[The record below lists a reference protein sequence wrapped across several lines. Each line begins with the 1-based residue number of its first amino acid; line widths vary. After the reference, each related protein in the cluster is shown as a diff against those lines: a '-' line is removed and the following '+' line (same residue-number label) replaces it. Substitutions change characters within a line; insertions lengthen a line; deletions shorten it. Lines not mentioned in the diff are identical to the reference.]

1 MAMNRN
7 MTMAEKE
14 VRDYAQR
21 QMERA
26 EQRENIVFTE
36 KQKEQVLEYAAM
48 TGDDYNI
55 SKMVRDLADAVRSS
69 DEEKVDEI
77 LGDAREEIDGFPDRS
92 VGMAELK
99 GYGYTTDDMFPLRQE
114 MALELHRVGEKV
126 YCLQSEGTHGDYA
139 SREMILEHEGL
150 YGIEKEAWQRMQEQ
164 EDEIDFEEAGLYQP
178 PMIDLDRNEALRM
191 FDAGETVYL
200 ITTYPRPI
208 AVRKRMEIE
217 RGPERYQMEREDV
230 ERIRTLE
237 KRMQEYPQITSLKEA
252 KLLLGTENRY
262 GIYQII
268 DGSPGRKYEF
278 MDLNFIERHGYQVKK
293 EDYELIYSDEM
304 HYGDTLDSLYEKFNI
319 AHPEDYTGHSLSV
332 SDIVVLNENGNVKA
346 YFVDSISFRELPDF
360 LQLEPELNPEEVAYR
375 IGDQYFA
382 IQVATEGYDYS
393 FYDKEYKLMDGG
405 ILENP
410 DISMRQA
417 IQDILEDEG
426 LEQLERIPLDY
437 DELQEKAEEVEA
449 EILQEVRN
457 QRKRVPVISDYIKA
471 EAGLNGMSRSEIEET
486 IWAIAQ
492 AEIIENDLDARIQ
505 AVRVYGS
512 RTRDGL
518 YKEDSDVDVVIAYEG
533 TVREDDLFSVLNE
546 AEYKVGNMRVD
557 MNPIRPDKTGTLEDF
572 LEKSERYLDEKT
584 EQMKALGEYKPL
596 AKVEELEEANYNM
609 IDNVLNNMPPKK
621 EPYLEYYAAECDE
634 YHSLGKIYKS
644 TNLDEILAKYREI
657 IDDPTLSYYGNGMGI
672 IYRDPNDT
680 FYDEAE
686 VSLVSRKSIRGDS
699 LDDVAFLAALPM
711 VHEALEKIV
720 EAFPDFRYYPPKEL
734 NVHYY
739 PEKMTAD
746 ELAAALD
753 QLAEDF
759 DPYDYHDNFSPEEDM
774 VETVALELRC
784 GHAHRYIPF
793 LKDII
798 DEECEESPRAE
809 ELLEKLKAY
818 QPEIPETAVPVVR
831 INFCEDKEMDISGYQ
846 KLGNLDE
853 ITAKMDEEL
862 TSQAD
867 LKTGMP
873 EKTVQMYFTIYYPDR
888 DQMQELKGKINI
900 GDGNG
905 GIVSQLKNQNEMK
918 LHDESWL
925 NYQKGKGEESFQAY
939 MADLTDMQEHV
950 LPYLQSFCSLE
961 EKAPERVEGSIQ
973 LSVDG
978 EKKLAER
985 AVSEKGS
992 LKQSSLIESKKTM
1005 EKKEKKSIH
1014 EQLKINKEVIAK
1026 QLGKDNKEKGVE
1038 IAKE

>member
-1 MAMNRN
+1 MAMNRI

-14 VRDYAQR
+14 IRDYAQR

-48 TGDDYNI
+48 TGDDYAI
-55 SKMVRDLADAVRSS
+55 RKMVRNLADAVRSS

-77 LGDAREEIDGFPDRS
+77 LWDARAIIDAFPDRS

-99 GYGYTTDDMFPLRQE
+99 GYGYTADDMLPLRQE

-126 YCLQSEGTHGDYA
+126 YCLQSDGSHGDYA
-139 SREMILEHEGL
+139 IREMILEHEGL
-150 YGIEKEAWQRMQEQ
+150 YGIEKDAWQRMQEQ
-164 EDEIDFEEAGLYQP
+164 EDEIDFEEVGLYQP
-178 PMIDLDRNEALRM
+178 LMIDLDRDEALRM
-191 FDAGETVYL
+191 FNAGETVFL

-208 AVRKRMEIE
+208 AVRERMEIE
-217 RGPERYQMEREDV
+217 RGPEHYQMEREDV

-237 KRMQEYPQITSLKEA
+237 KRMQEYPQIKSLKEA

-262 GIYQII
+262 GIYQIT
-268 DGSPGRKYEF
+268 DDSPGREYEF

-293 EDYELIYSDEM
+293 EDYELIYSDKM
-304 HYGDTLDSLYEKFNI
+304 FYGDTLDSLYEKFNI
-319 AHPEDYTGHSLSV
+319 AHPADYTGHSLSV

-360 LQLEPELNPEEVAYR
+360 LQLEPELNQEELAYR

-393 FYDKEYKLMDGG
+393 FYDTEYKLMDGG
-405 ILENP
+405 LLDNP
-410 DISMRQA
+410 DISMREA
-417 IQDILEDEG
+417 VQDILEDEG
-426 LEQLERIPLDY
+426 LVQLERIPMEY
-437 DELQEKAEEVEA
+437 DELLEKVENVEA
-449 EILQEVRN
+449 EILQEARS
-457 QRKRVPVISDYIKA
+457 QRKRVPVISDHTET
-471 EAGLNGMSRSEIEET
+471 EAGLNGTSRSEIEET
-486 IWAIAQ
+486 VWAIAQ

-518 YKEDSDVDVVIAYEG
+518 YNEDSDLDVVIAYEG

-546 AEYKVGNMRVD
+546 AGYKVGNMKVD

-584 EQMKALGEYKPL
+584 EQMKAKGEYKPL

-609 IDNVLNNMPPKK
+609 IDNVLNNMPLKK

-644 TNLDEILAKYREI
+644 TNLDEIVAKYREI

-686 VSLVSRKSIRGDS
+686 VSLVSRKTIRGDN
-699 LDDVAFLAALPM
+699 LDDVAFLAALPL

-759 DPYDYHDNFSPEEDM
+759 DFYNYHDNFSPEEDM

-784 GHAHRYIPF
+784 GYAHKYIPF
-793 LKDII
+793 LKDIV
-798 DEECEESPRAE
+798 DEECGESSRAE

-831 INFCEDKEMDISGYQ
+831 INFCEDKEMNISGYQ
-846 KLGNLDE
+846 NLGSLDE
-853 ITAKMDEEL
+853 ITAKMDEDL
-862 TSQAD
+862 SSKAD
-867 LKTGMP
+867 PKTGMP
-873 EKTVQMYFTIYYPDR
+873 EKTVQMYFTIYYPDHN
-888 DQMQELKGKINI
+888 QMQELKGKINI

-925 NYQKGKGEESFQAY
+925 NYQKAKGEESFQAY

-961 EKAPERVEGSIQ
+961 EKTLEKVEGAVKA
-973 LSVDG
+973 SVTG
-978 EKKLAER
+978 EKKSPER
-985 AVSEKGS
+985 AMSDKGALKQGS
-992 LKQSSLIESKKTM
+992 LLENKKTM
-1005 EKKEKKSIH
+1005 KKKKSIH
-1014 EQLKINKEVIAK
+1014 ERLKINKEIIAK
-1026 QLGKDNKEKGVE
+1026 QQGKDSKAKGVE
-1038 IAKE
+1038 LA

>member
-14 VRDYAQR
+14 IRDYAQR

-36 KQKEQVLEYAAM
+36 KLKEQVLEYAAM
-48 TGDDYNI
+48 VGDDYEI
-55 SKMVRDLADAVRSS
+55 RKMVRDLADAVRSS
-69 DEEKVDEI
+69 DEEKVNEI
-77 LGDAREEIDGFPDRS
+77 LWDAREKIDGFPDRS

-99 GYGYTTDDMFPLRQE
+99 GYGYIADDMFPLRQE

-126 YCLQSEGTHGDYA
+126 YCLQSDGSHGDYA
-139 SREMILEHEGL
+139 SREMIVEHEGL

-178 PMIDLDRNEALRM
+178 PMTDLDRDEALRM
-191 FDAGETVYL
+191 FDAGETVFL
-200 ITTYPRPI
+200 VTTYPRPI
-208 AVRKRMEIE
+208 AVRERMEIE
-217 RGPERYQMEREDV
+217 RGPEHYQMERADV

-237 KRMQEYPQITSLKEA
+237 KRMQEYPQIKSLKEA
-252 KLLLGTENRY
+252 NLLLGTENRY

-268 DGSPGRKYEF
+268 DGSPGREYEF

-293 EDYELIYSDEM
+293 EDYELIYSDKM
-304 HYGDTLDSLYEKFNI
+304 LYGDTLDSLYEKFNI

-332 SDIVVLNENGNVKA
+332 SDIVVLNENGKVKA

-360 LQLEPELNPEEVAYR
+360 LQLEPELNQEELAYR
-375 IGDQYFA
+375 IGDQYFV

-405 ILENP
+405 ILDNQ
-410 DISMRQA
+410 DISMREA
-417 IQDILEDEG
+417 VQDILEDEG
-426 LEQLERIPLDY
+426 LDQLERIPVDY

-449 EILQEVRN
+449 EILQEARS
-457 QRKRVPVISDYIKA
+457 QRKRVSVISEHTEA

-486 IWAIAQ
+486 VWAIAQ
-492 AEIIENDLDARIQ
+492 SEIIENDLDARIQ

-533 TVREDDLFSVLNE
+533 TVREDDLFSALNE
-546 AEYKVGNMRVD
+546 AGYMLGNMRVD

-572 LEKSERYLDEKT
+572 LERSERYLDEKT
-584 EQMKALGEYKPL
+584 EQMKARGEYKPL

-609 IDNVLNNMPPKK
+609 IDNVLNNMTPKK

-634 YHSLGKIYKS
+634 YHSLGNIYKS

-686 VSLVSRKSIRGDS
+686 VSLVNRKTIRGDS

-734 NVHYY
+734 DIHYY
-739 PEKMTAD
+739 PEKMNAD

-759 DPYDYHDNFSPEEDM
+759 DHYDYHDNFSPEEDM

-798 DEECEESPRAE
+798 DEECEESSRAE

-818 QPEIPETAVPVVR
+818 QPEIPETVVPVVR

-846 KLGNLDE
+846 KLGSLDE
-853 ITAKMDEEL
+853 ITAKMD
-862 TSQAD
+862 TD
-867 LKTGMP
+867 LASKVDPSTGMP

-888 DQMQELKGKINI
+888 DQMKELKGKINI

-939 MADLTDMQEHV
+939 IADITDMQEHV

-961 EKAPERVEGSIQ
+961 EKAPEKVEGAVQ

-985 AVSEKGS
+985 TVSDKGA
-992 LKQSSLIESKKTM
+992 LKQGSLIESKKTM

-1014 EQLKINKEVIAK
+1014 ERLKINKEIIAK
-1026 QLGKDNKEKGVE
+1026 QQGKDSKEKGVE
-1038 IAKE
+1038 LA

>member
-14 VRDYAQR
+14 VRDYAKR

-26 EQRENIVFTE
+26 EQRESILFTE
-36 KQKEQVLEYAAM
+36 EQKEQVLEYAAM
-48 TGDDYNI
+48 TGDDYDI
-55 SKMVRDLADAVRSS
+55 RKMVRDLATALRFS

-77 LGDAREEIDGFPDRS
+77 LRDAREEIDGFPDRS
-92 VGMAELK
+92 VGIAELK
-99 GYGYTTDDMFPLRQE
+99 GYGYTADDMFPLRQE

-126 YCLQSEGTHGDYA
+126 YCLQSDGSHGDYA

-150 YGIEKEAWQRMQEQ
+150 YGIEKDAWQRMQEQ

-178 PMIDLDRNEALRM
+178 PMTDLDRDEALGM
-191 FDAGETVYL
+191 FDAGETVFL
-200 ITTYPRPI
+200 VTTYQRPI
-208 AVRKRMEIE
+208 AVRERMEIE
-217 RGPERYQMEREDV
+217 RGPEHYQMEREDV

-237 KRMQEYPQITSLKEA
+237 KRMQDYPQIKSLKEA

-268 DGSPGRKYEF
+268 DDSPGREYEF

-304 HYGDTLDSLYEKFNI
+304 RYGDTLDSLYEKFNI

-332 SDIVVLNENGNVKA
+332 SDIVVLNENGKVKA

-360 LQLEPELNPEEVAYR
+360 LQLEPELNQEELAYR

-382 IQVATEGYDYS
+382 IQIVTEGYDYS

-405 ILENP
+405 ILDDPN
-410 DISMRQA
+410 ISMGQA
-417 IQDILEDEG
+417 VQDILVDEG
-426 LEQLERIPLDY
+426 LDQLERIPVDY
-437 DELQEKAEEVEA
+437 DELQEKVEEVEA
-449 EILQEVRN
+449 EILQEARS
-457 QRKRVPVISDYIKA
+457 QGKRVPVISDHTEA

-486 IWAIAQ
+486 VWAIAQ
-492 AEIIENDLDARIQ
+492 AEIIENNLDARIQ

-512 RTRDGL
+512 RIRDGL

-533 TVREDDLFSVLNE
+533 TVREDDLCSALNE
-546 AEYKVGNMRVD
+546 AGYKVGNMRVD
-557 MNPIRPDKTGTLEDF
+557 MNPIRPDKTGSLEDF

-584 EQMKALGEYKPL
+584 EQMKARGEYKPL

-686 VSLVSRKSIRGDS
+686 VSLVNRKTIRGDS

-711 VHEALEKIV
+711 VHEALEKII

-734 NVHYY
+734 DVHYY
-739 PEKMTAD
+739 PEKMNAD

-759 DPYDYHDNFSPEEDM
+759 DHYDYHDNFSPEEDM

-784 GHAHRYIPF
+784 GYAHRYIPF

-846 KLGNLDE
+846 KLGSLDE
-853 ITAKMDEEL
+853 ITAKMDSEL
-862 TSQAD
+862 ASQAD
-867 LKTGMP
+867 PKTGMP
-873 EKTVQMYFTIYYPDR
+873 EKTVQMYFTIYYPDH

-961 EKAPERVEGSIQ
+961 EKAPERVEGAVQ

-978 EKKLAER
+978 EKKFAER
-985 AVSEKGS
+985 AVSDKGALKQGS
-992 LKQSSLIESKKTM
+992 LVEGKKTM

-1014 EQLKINKEVIAK
+1014 ERLKINKEIIAK
-1026 QLGKDNKEKGVE
+1026 QQGKDSKEKGVE
-1038 IAKE
+1038 LG

>member
-1 MAMNRN
+1 MAMNRI

-14 VRDYAQR
+14 IRDYAQR

-48 TGDDYNI
+48 TGDDYAI
-55 SKMVRDLADAVRSS
+55 RKMVRNLADAVRSS

-77 LGDAREEIDGFPDRS
+77 LWDARAIIDAFPDRS

-99 GYGYTTDDMFPLRQE
+99 GYGYTADDMLPLRQE

-126 YCLQSEGTHGDYA
+126 YCLQSDGSHGDYA
-139 SREMILEHEGL
+139 IREMILEHEGL
-150 YGIEKEAWQRMQEQ
+150 YGIEKDAWQRMQEQ
-164 EDEIDFEEAGLYQP
+164 EDEIDFEEVGLYQP
-178 PMIDLDRNEALRM
+178 LMIDLDRDEALRM
-191 FDAGETVYL
+191 FNAGETVFL

-208 AVRKRMEIE
+208 AVRERMEIE
-217 RGPERYQMEREDV
+217 RGPEHYQMEREDV

-237 KRMQEYPQITSLKEA
+237 KRMQEYPQIKSLKEA

-262 GIYQII
+262 GIYQIT
-268 DGSPGRKYEF
+268 DDSPGREYEF

-293 EDYELIYSDEM
+293 EDYELIYSDKM
-304 HYGDTLDSLYEKFNI
+304 FYGDTLDSLYEKFNI
-319 AHPEDYTGHSLSV
+319 AHPADYTGHSLSV

-360 LQLEPELNPEEVAYR
+360 LQLEPELNQEELAYR

-393 FYDKEYKLMDGG
+393 FYDTEYKLMDGG
-405 ILENP
+405 LLDNP
-410 DISMRQA
+410 DISMREA
-417 IQDILEDEG
+417 VQDILEDEG
-426 LEQLERIPLDY
+426 LVQLERIPMEY
-437 DELQEKAEEVEA
+437 DELLEKVEKVEA
-449 EILQEVRN
+449 EILQEARS
-457 QRKRVPVISDYIKA
+457 QRKRVPVISDHTET
-471 EAGLNGMSRSEIEET
+471 EAGLNGTSRSEIEET
-486 IWAIAQ
+486 VWAIAQ

-518 YKEDSDVDVVIAYEG
+518 YNEDSDLDVVIAYEG

-546 AEYKVGNMRVD
+546 AGYKVGNMKVD

-584 EQMKALGEYKPL
+584 EQMKAKGEYKPL

-609 IDNVLNNMPPKK
+609 IDNVLNNMPLKK

-644 TNLDEILAKYREI
+644 TNLDEIVAKYREI

-686 VSLVSRKSIRGDS
+686 VSLVSRKTIRGDN
-699 LDDVAFLAALPM
+699 LDDVAFLAALPL

-739 PEKMTAD
+739 PEKMNAD

-759 DPYDYHDNFSPEEDM
+759 DHYDYHDNFSPEEDM

-784 GHAHRYIPF
+784 GYAHRYIPF

-809 ELLEKLKAY
+809 ELLEKLKDY
-818 QPEIPETAVPVVR
+818 QPEIPETTVPVVR

-846 KLGNLDE
+846 RLGSLDE
-853 ITAKMDEEL
+853 ITAKMDAEL
-862 TSQAD
+862 ASKANP
-867 LKTGMP
+867 KTGIP
-873 EKTVQMYFTIYYPDR
+873 EKTVQMYFTIYYPDHN
-888 DQMQELKGKINI
+888 QMQELKGKINI

-925 NYQKGKGEESFQAY
+925 NYQKAKSEESFQAY
-939 MADLTDMQEHV
+939 MADLTNMQEHV
-950 LPYLQSFCSLE
+950 LPYLQSFCRLE
-961 EKAPERVEGSIQ
+961 EKAPEKVEGAVQS
-973 LSVDG
+973 SVDG

-985 AVSEKGS
+985 AVSDKGA
-992 LKQSSLIESKKTM
+992 LKQGSLIESKKTM

-1014 EQLKINKEVIAK
+1014 ERLKINKEIIAK
-1026 QLGKDNKEKGVE
+1026 QQGKDSKEKGVE
-1038 IAKE
+1038 LA

>member
-14 VRDYAQR
+14 VRDYAQK

-26 EQRENIVFTE
+26 EQRENILFTE
-36 KQKEQVLEYAAM
+36 EQKEQVLEYAAM
-48 TGDDYNI
+48 TGDDYDI
-55 SKMVRDLADAVRSS
+55 RKMIRDLADAVRSS

-77 LGDAREEIDGFPDRS
+77 LRDAREEIDEFPDRS

-99 GYGYTTDDMFPLRQE
+99 GYGYTADDMFPLRQE

-126 YCLQSEGTHGDYA
+126 YCLQSDGSHGDYA

-150 YGIEKEAWQRMQEQ
+150 YGIEKDAWQRMQEQ

-178 PMIDLDRNEALRM
+178 PMTDLDRDEALRM
-191 FDAGETVYL
+191 FDAGETVFL
-200 ITTYPRPI
+200 VTTYPRPI
-208 AVRKRMEIE
+208 AVRERMEIE
-217 RGPERYQMEREDV
+217 RGPEHYQMEREDV

-268 DGSPGRKYEF
+268 DGREYEF

-319 AHPEDYTGHSLSV
+319 SHPADYTGHSLSV

-360 LQLEPELNPEEVAYR
+360 LQLEPELNREEVAYR
-375 IGDQYFA
+375 IGDQYFS

-405 ILENP
+405 ILDDP

-417 IQDILEDEG
+417 IQDTLEDEG
-426 LEQLERIPLDY
+426 LEQLERIPVDY

-449 EILQEVRN
+449 EILLEARGQRN
-457 QRKRVPVISDYIKA
+457 RVPVISDHTEA

-486 IWAIAQ
+486 VWVIAQ
-492 AEIIENDLDARIQ
+492 SEIIENDLDVRIQ

-512 RTRDGL
+512 RTRDGI
-518 YKEDSDVDVVIAYEG
+518 YNVDSDVDVVIAYEG
-533 TVREDDLFSVLNE
+533 TVHEDDLFSVLNE
-546 AEYKVGNMRVD
+546 AGYKVGNMKVD
-557 MNPIRPDKTGTLEDF
+557 MNPIRPDKTGTLEEF
-572 LEKSERYLDEKT
+572 LKKSERYLDEKT
-584 EQMKALGEYKPL
+584 EQMKISGEYKPL

-644 TNLDEILAKYREI
+644 SNLDEILAKYREI

-686 VSLVSRKSIRGDS
+686 VSLVSRKSIRGDN

-734 NVHYY
+734 DVHYY
-739 PEKMTAD
+739 PEKMNAD

-753 QLAEDF
+753 KLAEDF
-759 DPYDYHDNFSPEEDM
+759 DHYDYHDNFSPEEDM

-784 GHAHRYIPF
+784 GYAHRYIPF

-846 KLGNLDE
+846 KLGSVDE
-853 ITAKMDEEL
+853 ITAKMDAEL
-862 TSQAD
+862 ASQAD
-867 LKTGMP
+867 PKTGMP
-873 EKTVQMYFTIYYPDR
+873 EKTVQMYFTIYYPDHN
-888 DQMQELKGKINI
+888 QMQELKGKINI

-925 NYQKGKGEESFQAY
+925 NYQKAKGEESFQAY

-961 EKAPERVEGSIQ
+961 EKAPERVEAAVQ
-973 LSVDG
+973 LSVAG
-978 EKKLAER
+978 EKKLPER
-985 AVSEKGS
+985 AVSDKGALKQGS
-992 LKQSSLIESKKTM
+992 LLVGDNATD
-1005 EKKEKKSIH
+1005 KKEKKSIH
-1014 EQLKINKEVIAK
+1014 ERLKINKEIIAK
-1026 QLGKDNKEKGVE
+1026 QQGKDSKEKGVE
-1038 IAKE
+1038 LA

>member
-26 EQRENIVFTE
+26 EQWENILFTE
-36 KQKEQVLEYAAM
+36 EQKEQVLEYAAM
-48 TGDDYNI
+48 TGDDYDI
-55 SKMVRDLADAVRSS
+55 RKMIRDLADAVRSS
-69 DEEKVDEI
+69 DEEKVKEI
-77 LGDAREEIDGFPDRS
+77 LRDAREEIDEFPDRS
-92 VGMAELK
+92 VGMTELK
-99 GYGYTTDDMFPLRQE
+99 RYGYTADDMFPLRQE

-126 YCLQSEGTHGDYA
+126 YCLQSDGSHGDYA

-150 YGIEKEAWQRMQEQ
+150 YGIEKEAWQRMQER

-178 PMIDLDRNEALRM
+178 PMTDLDRDEALRM
-191 FDAGETVYL
+191 FDAGETVFL
-200 ITTYPRPI
+200 VTTYQRPI
-208 AVRKRMEIE
+208 AVRERMEIE
-217 RGPERYQMEREDV
+217 RGPEHYQMEREEV

-237 KRMQEYPQITSLKEA
+237 KRMQEYPQIKSLKEA

-262 GIYQII
+262 GIYQIVE
-268 DGSPGRKYEF
+268 GSPGREYEF
-278 MDLNFIERHGYQVKK
+278 MDLNFIERHGYQVRK

-304 HYGDTLDSLYEKFNI
+304 HYGNTLDSLYEKFNI
-319 AHPEDYTGHSLSV
+319 AHPADYTGHSLSV
-332 SDIVVLNENGNVKA
+332 SDIVVLNENGKVKA

-360 LQLEPELNPEEVAYR
+360 LQLEPELNQEEVAYR
-375 IGDQYFA
+375 IGDQYFS

-405 ILENP
+405 ILDDP

-417 IQDILEDEG
+417 IQNILEDEG
-426 LEQLERIPLDY
+426 LEQLERIPVDY
-437 DELQEKAEEVEA
+437 DELQEKAEEVET
-449 EILQEVRN
+449 EILQEARS
-457 QRKRVPVISDYIKA
+457 QRKRVPVISDHTEA

-486 IWAIAQ
+486 VWAIAQ

-518 YKEDSDVDVVIAYEG
+518 YHEDSDVDVVIAYEG

-546 AEYKVGNMRVD
+546 AGYKVGNMRVD

-584 EQMKALGEYKPL
+584 EQMKAKGEYKPL

-609 IDNVLNNMPPKK
+609 IDNVLNNMPSKK

-634 YHSLGKIYKS
+634 YHSLGNIYKS
-644 TNLDEILAKYREI
+644 TNL
-657 IDDPTLSYYGNGMGI
+657 
-672 IYRDPNDT
+672 DPNDT

-686 VSLVSRKSIRGDS
+686 VSLVNRKTIRGDS

-739 PEKMTAD
+739 PEKMNAD

-759 DPYDYHDNFSPEEDM
+759 DHYDYHDNFSPEEDM

-784 GHAHRYIPF
+784 GYAHRYIPF

-818 QPEIPETAVPVVR
+818 QPEIPETVVPVVR
-831 INFCEDKEMDISGYQ
+831 IYFCEDKEMDISGYQ
-846 KLGNLDE
+846 KLESLNE
-853 ITAKMDEEL
+853 ITAKMDAEL
-862 TSQAD
+862 ASQVD
-867 LKTGMP
+867 PKTGMP

-905 GIVSQLKNQNEMK
+905 GIVSQLVNQNEMK

-925 NYQKGKGEESFQAY
+925 NYQRGKGEESFQAY

-961 EKAPERVEGSIQ
+961 EKTPERVEGAVQ

-978 EKKLAER
+978 EKKFAER
-985 AVSEKGS
+985 AVSDKGA
-992 LKQSSLIESKKTM
+992 LKQGSLIESKKTM

-1014 EQLKINKEVIAK
+1014 ERLKINKEIIAK
-1026 QLGKDNKEKGVE
+1026 KQGKDSKEKGVE
-1038 IAKE
+1038 LV

>member
-1 MAMNRN
+1 MAMNRI

-14 VRDYAQR
+14 IRDYAQR

-26 EQRENIVFTE
+26 EQRENIVLTE
-36 KQKEQVLEYAAM
+36 EQKEQILEYAAM
-48 TGDDYNI
+48 TGDDYHI
-55 SKMVRDLADAVRSS
+55 RKIVRDLADAVRSS
-69 DEEKVDEI
+69 DLEKVDEI
-77 LGDAREEIDGFPDRS
+77 LGDAKEEIDGFPDHS

-99 GYGYTTDDMFPLRQE
+99 GYGYTADDMFPLHQE

-126 YCLQSEGTHGDYA
+126 YCLQSDGSHGDYA

-164 EDEIDFEEAGLYQP
+164 EDEIDFKEAGLYQL
-178 PMIDLDRNEALRM
+178 PMTDLDRDEALRM

-208 AVRKRMEIE
+208 AVRERMEIE
-217 RGPERYQMEREDV
+217 RGPEHYQMEREDV

-237 KRMQEYPQITSLKEA
+237 KRMQEYPQIKSLKEA
-252 KLLLGTENRY
+252 NLLLGTENRY
-262 GIYQII
+262 GIYQIT
-268 DGSPGRKYEF
+268 DGSPGREYEF

-293 EDYELIYSDEM
+293 EDYELIYSDKM
-304 HYGDTLDSLYEKFNI
+304 LYGDTLDSLYEKFNI
-319 AHPEDYTGHSLSV
+319 AHPADYTGHSLSV

-360 LQLEPELNPEEVAYR
+360 LQLEPELNQKEVAYR
-375 IGDQYFA
+375 IGEQYFA

-410 DISMRQA
+410 DISIGEA

-426 LEQLERIPLDY
+426 LDQLERIPVDY
-437 DELQEKAEEVEA
+437 DELQEKAEEIEA
-449 EILQEVRN
+449 EILQEARS
-457 QRKRVPVISDYIKA
+457 QRKRVLVISDHTEA
-471 EAGLNGMSRSEIEET
+471 EAGLNGMCRSEIEET
-486 IWAIAQ
+486 VWAIAQ

-518 YKEDSDVDVVIAYEG
+518 YHEDSDLDVVIAYEG

-546 AEYKVGNMRVD
+546 AGYKVGNMKVD

-584 EQMKALGEYKPL
+584 EQMKARGEYKPL

-644 TNLDEILAKYREI
+644 TNLDEIVAKYREI

-686 VSLVSRKSIRGDS
+686 VSLVSRKSIRGAN
-699 LDDVAFLAALPM
+699 LDDVVFLAALPM

-720 EAFPDFRYYPPKEL
+720 EAFPNFRYYPPKEL

-759 DPYDYHDNFSPEEDM
+759 DFYDYHDNFSPEEDM

-784 GHAHRYIPF
+784 GYAHKYIPF
-793 LKDII
+793 LKDIV
-798 DEECEESPRAE
+798 DEECGESSRAE

-818 QPEIPETAVPVVR
+818 QLEIPETVVPVVR
-831 INFCEDKEMDISGYQ
+831 INFCEDKEMNISGFQ
-846 KLGNLDE
+846 KLGSLDE
-853 ITAKMDEEL
+853 STAKMDEEL
-862 TSQAD
+862 SSKAD
-867 LKTGMP
+867 PKTGMP
-873 EKTVQMYFTIYYPDR
+873 EKTVQMYFTIYYPDHN
-888 DQMQELKGKINI
+888 QMQELKGKINI

-961 EKAPERVEGSIQ
+961 EKAPERSVEPTTASKSEMDAGKTIAA
-973 LSVDG
+973 VKN
-978 EKKLAER
+978 EKSKTVQTER
-985 AVSEKGS
+985 
-992 LKQSSLIESKKTM
+992 
-1005 EKKEKKSIH
+1005 KSIH
-1014 EQLKINKEVIAK
+1014 ERLKINKEIIVK
-1026 QLGKDNKEKGVE
+1026 QKGKDSKEKGVE
-1038 IAKE
+1038 LAKA

>member
-14 VRDYAQR
+14 VRDYAKR

-26 EQRENIVFTE
+26 EQRENILFTE
-36 KQKEQVLEYAAM
+36 EQKEQVLEYAAM
-48 TGDDYNI
+48 TGDDYDI
-55 SKMVRDLADAVRSS
+55 RKMVRDLAAALRSS
-69 DEEKVDEI
+69 DEEKVNEI
-77 LGDAREEIDGFPDRS
+77 LGDAREKIDSFPDRS

-99 GYGYTTDDMFPLRQE
+99 GYGYTADDMFPLRQE

-126 YCLQSEGTHGDYA
+126 YCLQSDGFHGDYA

-150 YGIEKEAWQRMQEQ
+150 YGIEKETWQHMQEQ

-178 PMIDLDRNEALRM
+178 PMTDLDRDEALRM
-191 FDAGETVYL
+191 FDAGETVFL
-200 ITTYPRPI
+200 VTTYPRPI
-208 AVRKRMEIE
+208 AVRERMEIE
-217 RGPERYQMEREDV
+217 RGPEHYQMEREDV

-237 KRMQEYPQITSLKEA
+237 KRMQEYPQIKSLKEA

-268 DGSPGRKYEF
+268 DGSPGREYEF

-304 HYGDTLDSLYEKFNI
+304 RYGDTLDSLYEKFNI
-319 AHPEDYTGHSLSV
+319 AHPADYTGHSLSV
-332 SDIVVLNENGNVKA
+332 SDIVVLNENGNVKV

-360 LQLEPELNPEEVAYR
+360 LQLEPELNQEEVAYR
-375 IGDQYFA
+375 IGNQYFA

-405 ILENP
+405 ILDNP
-410 DISMRQA
+410 DISMREA
-417 IQDILEDEG
+417 VQDILEDEG
-426 LEQLERIPLDY
+426 LEQLERIPVDY
-437 DELQEKAEEVEA
+437 DELLEKAEEVEA
-449 EILQEVRN
+449 EILLEARSQRN
-457 QRKRVPVISDYIKA
+457 RVPVISDYTEA

-486 IWAIAQ
+486 VWVIAQ

-518 YKEDSDVDVVIAYEG
+518 YNEDSDVDVVIAYEG
-533 TVREDDLFSVLNE
+533 MVREDDLFSALNE
-546 AEYKVGNMRVD
+546 AGYKVGNMRVD
-557 MNPIRPDKTGTLEDF
+557 MNPIRPDITGTLEDF
-572 LEKSERYLDEKT
+572 LVKSERYLDEKT
-584 EQMKALGEYKPL
+584 EQMKARGEYKPL

-699 LDDVAFLAALPM
+699 LDDVAFLASLPM

-734 NVHYY
+734 DVHYY
-739 PEKMTAD
+739 PEKMNAD

-759 DPYDYHDNFSPEEDM
+759 DHYDYHDNFSPEEDM

-784 GHAHRYIPF
+784 GYAHRYIPF

-798 DEECEESPRAE
+798 DEECEESPQAE

-846 KLGNLDE
+846 KLGSVDE
-853 ITAKMDEEL
+853 IIAKMDAEL
-862 TSQAD
+862 ASQAD
-867 LKTGMP
+867 PKNGMS

-939 MADLTDMQEHV
+939 MADLMDMQEHV

-961 EKAPERVEGSIQ
+961 EKAPERVEGAVQS
-973 LSVDG
+973 SVDG

-985 AVSEKGS
+985 AVSDKGA
-992 LKQSSLIESKKTM
+992 LKQGSLIESKKTM

-1014 EQLKINKEVIAK
+1014 ERLKINKEIIAK
-1026 QLGKDNKEKGVE
+1026 KQGKDSKEKGVE
-1038 IAKE
+1038 LA

>member
-1 MAMNRN
+1 MAMNRI

-14 VRDYAQR
+14 IRDYAQR

-48 TGDDYNI
+48 TGDDYAI
-55 SKMVRDLADAVRSS
+55 RKMVRNLADAVRSS

-77 LGDAREEIDGFPDRS
+77 LWDARDKIDGFPDRS

-99 GYGYTTDDMFPLRQE
+99 GYGYTADDMLPLRQE

-126 YCLQSEGTHGDYA
+126 FCLQSDGFHGDYA

-164 EDEIDFEEAGLYQP
+164 EDEIDFEKAGLYQP
-178 PMIDLDRNEALRM
+178 PMTDLDRDEALRM
-191 FDAGETVYL
+191 FDAGETVFL
-200 ITTYPRPI
+200 VTTYQRPI
-208 AVRKRMEIE
+208 AVRERMEIE
-217 RGPERYQMEREDV
+217 RGPEHFQMEGEDV

-237 KRMQEYPQITSLKEA
+237 KRMQEYPQIKSLKEA

-268 DGSPGRKYEF
+268 DSSPGREYEF

-304 HYGDTLDSLYEKFNI
+304 RYGDTLDSLYEKFNI
-319 AHPEDYTGHSLSV
+319 DHPADYTGHSLSV
-332 SDIVVLNENGNVKA
+332 SDIVVLNENGKVKA

-360 LQLEPELNPEEVAYR
+360 LQLEPELNQEELAYR
-375 IGDQYFA
+375 IGDQFFA

-405 ILENP
+405 ILDNP
-410 DISMRQA
+410 DISMREA
-417 IQDILEDEG
+417 VQDILEDEG
-426 LEQLERIPLDY
+426 LDQLERIPVDY
-437 DELQEKAEEVEA
+437 DELLEKAEEVEA
-449 EILQEVRN
+449 EILQEARS
-457 QRKRVPVISDYIKA
+457 QRKRGSAISDHTEA

-486 IWAIAQ
+486 VWAIAQ

-546 AEYKVGNMRVD
+546 AGYKVGNMRVD

-584 EQMKALGEYKPL
+584 EQMKARGEYKPL

-686 VSLVSRKSIRGDS
+686 ISLVSRKSIRGDN

-739 PEKMTAD
+739 PDKMIAD

-784 GHAHRYIPF
+784 GYAHRYIPF

-846 KLGNLDE
+846 ELENLDE
-853 ITAKMDEEL
+853 TTAKMDAEL
-862 TSQAD
+862 ASQAD
-867 LKTGMP
+867 PKTGMS

-961 EKAPERVEGSIQ
+961 EKAPERVEGAVQ

-985 AVSEKGS
+985 AVFDKGALKQGS
-992 LKQSSLIESKKTM
+992 LFENEKTM

-1014 EQLKINKEVIAK
+1014 ERLKINKEIIAK
-1026 QLGKDNKEKGVE
+1026 QQGKDSKEKGVE
-1038 IAKE
+1038 LA

>member
-14 VRDYAQR
+14 VRDYAKR

-26 EQRENIVFTE
+26 EQRESILFTE
-36 KQKEQVLEYAAM
+36 EQKEQVLEYAAM
-48 TGDDYNI
+48 TGDDYDI
-55 SKMVRDLADAVRSS
+55 RKMVRDLATALRFS

-77 LGDAREEIDGFPDRS
+77 LRDAREEIDGFPDRS
-92 VGMAELK
+92 VGIAELK
-99 GYGYTTDDMFPLRQE
+99 GYGYTADDMFPLRQE

-126 YCLQSEGTHGDYA
+126 YCLQSDGSHGDYA

-178 PMIDLDRNEALRM
+178 PMTDLDRDEALGM
-191 FDAGETVYL
+191 FDAGETVFL
-200 ITTYPRPI
+200 VTTYQRPI
-208 AVRKRMEIE
+208 AVRERMEIE
-217 RGPERYQMEREDV
+217 RGPEHYQMEREGV

-237 KRMQEYPQITSLKEA
+237 KRMQDYPQIKSLKEA

-268 DGSPGRKYEF
+268 DDSPGREYEF

-304 HYGDTLDSLYEKFNI
+304 RYGDTLDSLYEKFNI

-332 SDIVVLNENGNVKA
+332 SDIVVLNENGKVKA

-360 LQLEPELNPEEVAYR
+360 LQLEPELNQEELAYR

-382 IQVATEGYDYS
+382 IQIVTEGYDYS

-405 ILENP
+405 ILDDPN
-410 DISMRQA
+410 ISMGQA
-417 IQDILEDEG
+417 VQDILVDEG
-426 LEQLERIPLDY
+426 LDQLERIPVDY
-437 DELQEKAEEVEA
+437 DELQEKVEEVEA
-449 EILQEVRN
+449 EILQEARS
-457 QRKRVPVISDYIKA
+457 QGKRVPVISDHTEA

-486 IWAIAQ
+486 VWAIAQ
-492 AEIIENDLDARIQ
+492 AEIIENNLDARIQ

-512 RTRDGL
+512 RIRDGL

-533 TVREDDLFSVLNE
+533 TVREDDLCSALNE
-546 AEYKVGNMRVD
+546 AGYKVGNMRVD
-557 MNPIRPDKTGTLEDF
+557 MNPIRPDKTGSLEDF

-584 EQMKALGEYKPL
+584 EQMKARGEYKPL

-686 VSLVSRKSIRGDS
+686 VSLVNRKTIRGDS

-711 VHEALEKIV
+711 VHEALEKII

-734 NVHYY
+734 DVHYY
-739 PEKMTAD
+739 PEKMNAD

-759 DPYDYHDNFSPEEDM
+759 DHYDYHDNFSPEEDM

-784 GHAHRYIPF
+784 GYAHRYIPF

-846 KLGNLDE
+846 KLGSLDE
-853 ITAKMDEEL
+853 ITAKMDSEL
-862 TSQAD
+862 ASQAD
-867 LKTGMP
+867 PKTGMP
-873 EKTVQMYFTIYYPDR
+873 EKTVQMYFTIYYPDH

-961 EKAPERVEGSIQ
+961 EKAPERVEGAVQ

-978 EKKLAER
+978 EKKFAER
-985 AVSEKGS
+985 AVSDKGALKQGS
-992 LKQSSLIESKKTM
+992 LVEGKKTM

-1014 EQLKINKEVIAK
+1014 ERLKINKEIIAK
-1026 QLGKDNKEKGVE
+1026 QQGKDSKEKGVE
-1038 IAKE
+1038 LG

>member
-1 MAMNRN
+1 
-7 MTMAEKE
+7 
-14 VRDYAQR
+14 
-21 QMERA
+21 
-26 EQRENIVFTE
+26 
-36 KQKEQVLEYAAM
+36 
-48 TGDDYNI
+48 
-55 SKMVRDLADAVRSS
+55 
-69 DEEKVDEI
+69 
-77 LGDAREEIDGFPDRS
+77 
-92 VGMAELK
+92 
-99 GYGYTTDDMFPLRQE
+99 
-114 MALELHRVGEKV
+114 
-126 YCLQSEGTHGDYA
+126 
-139 SREMILEHEGL
+139 
-150 YGIEKEAWQRMQEQ
+150 
-164 EDEIDFEEAGLYQP
+164 
-178 PMIDLDRNEALRM
+178 
-191 FDAGETVYL
+191 
-200 ITTYPRPI
+200 
-208 AVRKRMEIE
+208 
-217 RGPERYQMEREDV
+217 
-230 ERIRTLE
+230 
-237 KRMQEYPQITSLKEA
+237 
-252 KLLLGTENRY
+252 
-262 GIYQII
+262 
-268 DGSPGRKYEF
+268 
-278 MDLNFIERHGYQVKK
+278 
-293 EDYELIYSDEM
+293 
-304 HYGDTLDSLYEKFNI
+304 
-319 AHPEDYTGHSLSV
+319 
-332 SDIVVLNENGNVKA
+332 
-346 YFVDSISFRELPDF
+346 
-360 LQLEPELNPEEVAYR
+360 
-375 IGDQYFA
+375 
-382 IQVATEGYDYS
+382 
-393 FYDKEYKLMDGG
+393 MDGG
-405 ILENP
+405 ILDDP

-417 IQDILEDEG
+417 IQNILEDEG
-426 LEQLERIPLDY
+426 LEQLERIPVDY
-437 DELQEKAEEVEA
+437 DELQEKAEEVET
-449 EILQEVRN
+449 EILQEARS
-457 QRKRVPVISDYIKA
+457 QRKRVPVISDHTEA

-486 IWAIAQ
+486 VWAIAQ

-518 YKEDSDVDVVIAYEG
+518 YHEDSDVDVVIAYEG
-533 TVREDDLFSVLNE
+533 TVREDELFSVLNE
-546 AEYKVGNMRVD
+546 AEYKTGNMKVD
-557 MNPIRPDKTGTLEDF
+557 MKPIRPDEDEGLEQLERIPVDYDELQEKAEEVEKEILQEARSQRNRVPVISDHTEAEAGLNGMSRSEIEENVWAIAQAEIIENDLDAKIQAVRVYGSRTRDGLYHEDSDVDVVIAYEGTVREDELFSVLNEAEYKTGNMKVDMKPIRPDKTGTLEDF

-584 EQMKALGEYKPL
+584 EQMKASGEYKPL

-634 YHSLGKIYKS
+634 YHSLGKLYKS
-644 TNLDEILAKYREI
+644 TNLDEILEKYREI

-686 VSLVSRKSIRGDS
+686 VSLISRKSIRGDN

-720 EAFPDFRYYPPKEL
+720 EAFPDFRYYPPKKL
-734 NVHYY
+734 DVHYY

-746 ELAAALD
+746 ELAEALD

-784 GHAHRYIPF
+784 GYAHRYIPF

-818 QPEIPETAVPVVR
+818 QPEIPDTAVPIVR

-853 ITAKMDEEL
+853 TTAKMDAEL
-862 TSQAD
+862 ASNAD
-867 LKTGMP
+867 PKTGMP

-950 LPYLQSFCSLE
+950 LPYLQSFCSME
-961 EKAPERVEGSIQ
+961 ERAPEASDQSVNISKSEMESGKITMSGQNKRTKTVETG
-973 LSVDG
+973 
-978 EKKLAER
+978 
-985 AVSEKGS
+985 
-992 LKQSSLIESKKTM
+992 
-1005 EKKEKKSIH
+1005 KKSIH
-1014 EQLKINKEVIAK
+1014 ERLQINKEIISK
-1026 QLGKDNKEKGVE
+1026 QQGKISKEKGVE
-1038 IAKE
+1038 LMKE

>member
-14 VRDYAQR
+14 VRDYAKR

-26 EQRENIVFTE
+26 ERRENIFFTE
-36 KQKEQVLEYAAM
+36 EQKEQILEYAVM
-48 TGDDYNI
+48 TGDDYDI
-55 SKMVRDLADAVRSS
+55 RKMVRDLADAVRST
-69 DEEKVDEI
+69 DEEKMNEI
-77 LGDAREEIDGFPDRS
+77 LWDAREIIDAFPDRS

-99 GYGYTTDDMFPLRQE
+99 GYGYTADDMFPLRQE

-126 YCLQSEGTHGDYA
+126 YCLQSDGSHGDYA
-139 SREMILEHEGL
+139 SREMIQEHEGL

-178 PMIDLDRNEALRM
+178 PMTDLDRDEALRM
-191 FDAGETVYL
+191 FDAGETVFL
-200 ITTYPRPI
+200 VTTYPRPI
-208 AVRKRMEIE
+208 AVRERMEIE
-217 RGPERYQMEREDV
+217 RGSEHYQMEREDV

-237 KRMQEYPQITSLKEA
+237 KRMQEYPQIRSLKEA

-268 DGSPGRKYEF
+268 DSSPGREYEF
-278 MDLNFIERHGYQVKK
+278 MNLNFIERHGYQLRK
-293 EDYELIYSDEM
+293 EDYELIYSNEM

-319 AHPEDYTGHSLSV
+319 AHPADYTGHSLSV

-360 LQLEPELNPEEVAYR
+360 LQLEPELNREEVAYR
-375 IGDQYFA
+375 IEDQYFA

-405 ILENP
+405 ILDNP
-410 DISMRQA
+410 DISMREAVQEV
-417 IQDILEDEG
+417 LEDEG
-426 LEQLERIPLDY
+426 LDQLERIPVDY
-437 DELQEKAEEVEA
+437 DELLEKAEEVEA
-449 EILQEVRN
+449 EILLEARSQRN
-457 QRKRVPVISDYIKA
+457 RVPVISDHTES

-486 IWAIAQ
+486 VWAIAQ
-492 AEIIENDLDARIQ
+492 TEITENDLDARIQ
-505 AVRVYGS
+505 VVRVYGS

-518 YKEDSDVDVVIAYEG
+518 YKQDSDVDVVIAYEG
-533 TVREDDLFSVLNE
+533 TVREDDLFSALNE
-546 AEYKVGNMRVD
+546 AGYKVGNMRVD

-584 EQMKALGEYKPL
+584 EQMKARGEYKPL

-634 YHSLGKIYKS
+634 YHSLGNIYKS

-734 NVHYY
+734 DVHYY
-739 PEKMTAD
+739 PEKMNAD
-746 ELAAALD
+746 ELAVALD

-759 DPYDYHDNFSPEEDM
+759 DHYDYHDNFSPEEDM

-784 GHAHRYIPF
+784 GYAHRYIPF

-831 INFCEDKEMDISGYQ
+831 INFCEDKEMNISGYQ
-846 KLGNLDE
+846 KLGTLDE
-853 ITAKMDEEL
+853 TTAQMDKEL
-862 TSQAD
+862 ASKAD
-867 LKTGMP
+867 PKTGMP

-961 EKAPERVEGSIQ
+961 EKAPERVEGAVQ

-985 AVSEKGS
+985 AVSDKGA
-992 LKQSSLIESKKTM
+992 LKQGSFLENKTTMKK
-1005 EKKEKKSIH
+1005 KKSIH
-1014 EQLKINKEVIAK
+1014 ERLKINKEIIAK
-1026 QLGKDNKEKGVE
+1026 QQGKNSKEKGVE
-1038 IAKE
+1038 PMKE

>member
-14 VRDYAQR
+14 IRDYAQR

-36 KQKEQVLEYAAM
+36 KLKEQVLEYAAM
-48 TGDDYNI
+48 AGDDYEI
-55 SKMVRDLADAVRSS
+55 RKMVRDLADAVRSS
-69 DEEKVDEI
+69 DEEKVNEI
-77 LGDAREEIDGFPDRS
+77 LWDAREKIDGFPDRS

-99 GYGYTTDDMFPLRQE
+99 GYGYIADDMFPLRQE

-126 YCLQSEGTHGDYA
+126 YCLQSDGSHGDYA
-139 SREMILEHEGL
+139 SREMIVEHEGL

-178 PMIDLDRNEALRM
+178 PMTDLDRDEALRM
-191 FDAGETVYL
+191 FDAGETVFL
-200 ITTYPRPI
+200 VTTYPRPI
-208 AVRKRMEIE
+208 AVRERMEIE
-217 RGPERYQMEREDV
+217 RGPEHYQMERADV

-237 KRMQEYPQITSLKEA
+237 KRMQEYPQIKSLKEA
-252 KLLLGTENRY
+252 NLLLGTENRY

-268 DGSPGRKYEF
+268 DGSPGREYEF

-293 EDYELIYSDEM
+293 EDYELIYSDKM
-304 HYGDTLDSLYEKFNI
+304 LYGDTLDSLYEKFNI

-332 SDIVVLNENGNVKA
+332 SDIVVLNENGKVKA

-360 LQLEPELNPEEVAYR
+360 LQLEPELNQEELAYR
-375 IGDQYFA
+375 IGDQYFV

-405 ILENP
+405 ILDNQ
-410 DISMRQA
+410 DISMREA
-417 IQDILEDEG
+417 VQDILEDEG
-426 LEQLERIPLDY
+426 LDQLERIPVDY

-449 EILQEVRN
+449 EILQEARS
-457 QRKRVPVISDYIKA
+457 QRKRVSVISEHTEA

-486 IWAIAQ
+486 VWAIAQ
-492 AEIIENDLDARIQ
+492 SEIIENDLDARIQ

-533 TVREDDLFSVLNE
+533 TVREDDLFSALNE
-546 AEYKVGNMRVD
+546 AGYMLGNMRVD

-572 LEKSERYLDEKT
+572 LERSERYLDEKT
-584 EQMKALGEYKPL
+584 EQMKARGEYKPL

-609 IDNVLNNMPPKK
+609 IDNVLNNMTPKK

-634 YHSLGKIYKS
+634 YHSLGNIYKS

-686 VSLVSRKSIRGDS
+686 VSLVNRKTIRGDS

-734 NVHYY
+734 DIHYY
-739 PEKMTAD
+739 PEKMNAD

-759 DPYDYHDNFSPEEDM
+759 DHYDYHDNFSPEEDM

-798 DEECEESPRAE
+798 DEDCEESSRAE

-818 QPEIPETAVPVVR
+818 QPEIPETVVPVVR

-846 KLGNLDE
+846 KLGSLDE
-853 ITAKMDEEL
+853 ITAKMD
-862 TSQAD
+862 TD
-867 LKTGMP
+867 LASKVDPSTGMP

-888 DQMQELKGKINI
+888 DQMKELKGKINI

-939 MADLTDMQEHV
+939 IADITDMQEHV

-961 EKAPERVEGSIQ
+961 EKAPEKVEGAVQ

-985 AVSEKGS
+985 TVSDKGA
-992 LKQSSLIESKKTM
+992 LKQGSLIESKKTM

-1014 EQLKINKEVIAK
+1014 ERLKINKEIIAK
-1026 QLGKDNKEKGVE
+1026 QQGKDSKEKGVE
-1038 IAKE
+1038 LA

>member
-1 MAMNRN
+1 MAMNRI

-14 VRDYAQR
+14 IRDYAQR

-26 EQRENIVFTE
+26 EQRGNIVFTE
-36 KQKEQVLEYAAM
+36 EQKEQVLEYAAM
-48 TGDDYNI
+48 TGDDYHI
-55 SKMVRDLADAVRSS
+55 RKIVRDLADAVRSS

-77 LGDAREEIDGFPDRS
+77 LWDARDKIDGFPDRS

-99 GYGYTTDDMFPLRQE
+99 GYGYTADDMLPLRQE

-126 YCLQSEGTHGDYA
+126 FCLQSDGFHGDYA

-178 PMIDLDRNEALRM
+178 LMTDLDRDEALRM
-191 FDAGETVYL
+191 FDAGETVFL
-200 ITTYPRPI
+200 VTTYQRPI
-208 AVRKRMEIE
+208 AVRERMEIE
-217 RGPERYQMEREDV
+217 RGPEHYQMEREDV

-237 KRMQEYPQITSLKEA
+237 KRMQEYPQIKSLKEA

-268 DGSPGRKYEF
+268 DSSPGREYEF
-278 MDLNFIERHGYQVKK
+278 MDLNFIERHGYQVRK

-319 AHPEDYTGHSLSV
+319 AHPADYTGHSLSV

-360 LQLEPELNPEEVAYR
+360 LQLEPELNQEEVAYR
-375 IGDQYFA
+375 IGDQYFS

-393 FYDKEYKLMDGG
+393 IYDKEYKLMDGG
-405 ILENP
+405 ILDDP

-417 IQDILEDEG
+417 IQNILEDEG
-426 LEQLERIPLDY
+426 LEQLERIPVDY

-449 EILQEVRN
+449 EILQEARS
-457 QRKRVPVISDYIKA
+457 QGKRVPVISDHTEA

-486 IWAIAQ
+486 VWAIAQ

-518 YKEDSDVDVVIAYEG
+518 YHEDSDLDVVIVYEG

-546 AEYKVGNMRVD
+546 AGYKTGNMKVD
-557 MNPIRPDKTGTLEDF
+557 MNPIRLDKTGTLEDF

-584 EQMKALGEYKPL
+584 EQMKARGEYKPL

-644 TNLDEILAKYREI
+644 TNLDEIVAKYREI

-672 IYRDPNDT
+672 IYRDPDDT

-686 VSLVSRKSIRGDS
+686 VSLVSRKSIRGDN

-759 DPYDYHDNFSPEEDM
+759 DHYDYHDNFSPEEDM
-774 VETVALELRC
+774 AETVALELRC
-784 GHAHRYIPF
+784 GYAHRYIPF

-818 QPEIPETAVPVVR
+818 QTEIPETAVPVVR
-831 INFCEDKEMDISGYQ
+831 INFCEDKEINISGYQ
-846 KLGNLDE
+846 KLGTLDE
-853 ITAKMDEEL
+853 TTAKMDAEL
-862 TSQAD
+862 ASKAD
-867 LKTGMP
+867 PKTGMP
-873 EKTVQMYFTIYYPDR
+873 EKTVQMYFTIYYPDH

-925 NYQKGKGEESFQAY
+925 NYQKDKGEESFQAY
-939 MADLTDMQEHV
+939 IADLTDMQEHV

-961 EKAPERVEGSIQ
+961 EKAPEKVEGAVQ

-978 EKKLAER
+978 EKKLVER
-985 AVSEKGS
+985 TVSDKGA
-992 LKQSSLIESKKTM
+992 LKQGSLIESKKTM

-1014 EQLKINKEVIAK
+1014 ERLKINKEIIAK
-1026 QLGKDNKEKGVE
+1026 KQGKDSKEKGVE
-1038 IAKE
+1038 LA

>member
-1 MAMNRN
+1 MAMNRI

-14 VRDYAQR
+14 VRDYARR

-26 EQRENIVFTE
+26 EQRGNIVFTE
-36 KQKEQVLEYAAM
+36 EQKEQVLEYAAM
-48 TGDDYNI
+48 TGDDYDI
-55 SKMVRDLADAVRSS
+55 RKMVRDLADAVRSS

-99 GYGYTTDDMFPLRQE
+99 GYGYTTDDMFPLRQK

-126 YCLQSEGTHGDYA
+126 YCLQSDGSHGDYA

-150 YGIEKEAWQRMQEQ
+150 YGIEKDAWQRMQEQ
-164 EDEIDFEEAGLYQP
+164 EEEIDFEEAGLYQP
-178 PMIDLDRNEALRM
+178 PMTDLDRDEALRM
-191 FDAGETVYL
+191 FDAGETVFL
-200 ITTYPRPI
+200 VTTYQRPI
-208 AVRKRMEIE
+208 AVRERMEIE
-217 RGPERYQMEREDV
+217 RGPEHYQMEREEV
-230 ERIRTLE
+230 ERIRALE
-237 KRMQEYPQITSLKEA
+237 KRMQEYPQIKSLKEA

-262 GIYQII
+262 GIYQIVE
-268 DGSPGRKYEF
+268 GSPGREYEF
-278 MDLNFIERHGYQVKK
+278 MDLNFIERHGYQVRK
-293 EDYELIYSDEM
+293 EDYELIYSDKM
-304 HYGDTLDSLYEKFNI
+304 LYGDTLDSLYEKFNI
-319 AHPEDYTGHSLSV
+319 AHPADYTGHSLSV

-360 LQLEPELNPEEVAYR
+360 LQLEPEMNQEEVAYR

-405 ILENP
+405 ILDDP

-417 IQDILEDEG
+417 IQNILEDEG
-426 LEQLERIPLDY
+426 LEQLERIPVDY

-449 EILQEVRN
+449 EILQEARS
-457 QRKRVPVISDYIKA
+457 QGKRVPAISDHTEA

-486 IWAIAQ
+486 VWAIAQ

-505 AVRVYGS
+505 AVRVYGR

-518 YKEDSDVDVVIAYEG
+518 YNEDSDLDVVIVYEG

-546 AEYKVGNMRVD
+546 AGYKVGNMKVD
-557 MNPIRPDKTGTLEDF
+557 MNPIRPDKTGTLEEF

-584 EQMKALGEYKPL
+584 EQMKASGEYKPL

-609 IDNVLNNMPPKK
+609 IDNLLNNMPPKK

-746 ELAAALD
+746 ELAAAMD
-753 QLAEDF
+753 QLAKDF
-759 DPYDYHDNFSPEEDM
+759 DSYDYHDNFSPEEDM

-784 GHAHRYIPF
+784 GYAHRYIPF

-831 INFCEDKEMDISGYQ
+831 INFCEDKEIDISGYQ
-846 KLGNLDE
+846 KLGSLDE
-853 ITAKMDEEL
+853 ITAKMDSEL
-862 TSQAD
+862 ASQAD
-867 LKTGMP
+867 PKTGMP
-873 EKTVQMYFTIYYPDR
+873 EKTVQMYFTIYYPDH

-925 NYQKGKGEESFQAY
+925 NYQKGKGEKSFQAY

-961 EKAPERVEGSIQ
+961 EKAPERVEGAVQI
-973 LSVDG
+973 SVDG

-985 AVSEKGS
+985 AVADKGALKQGS
-992 LKQSSLIESKKTM
+992 LFVNEKTM

-1014 EQLKINKEVIAK
+1014 ERLKINKEIIAK
-1026 QLGKDNKEKGVE
+1026 QQGKDSKEKGVE
-1038 IAKE
+1038 LA

>member
-14 VRDYAQR
+14 IRDYAQR

-36 KQKEQVLEYAAM
+36 KLKEQVLEYAAM
-48 TGDDYNI
+48 AGDDYEI
-55 SKMVRDLADAVRSS
+55 RKMVRDLADAVRSS
-69 DEEKVDEI
+69 DEEKVNEI
-77 LGDAREEIDGFPDRS
+77 LWDAREKIDGFPDRS

-99 GYGYTTDDMFPLRQE
+99 GYGYIADDMFPLRQE

-126 YCLQSEGTHGDYA
+126 YCLQSDGSHGDYA
-139 SREMILEHEGL
+139 SREMIVEHEGL

-178 PMIDLDRNEALRM
+178 PMTDLDRDEALRM
-191 FDAGETVYL
+191 FDAGETVFL
-200 ITTYPRPI
+200 VTTYPRPI
-208 AVRKRMEIE
+208 AVRERMEIE
-217 RGPERYQMEREDV
+217 RGAEHYQMERADV

-237 KRMQEYPQITSLKEA
+237 KRMQEYPQIKSLKEA
-252 KLLLGTENRY
+252 NLLLGTENRY

-268 DGSPGRKYEF
+268 DGSPGREYEF

-293 EDYELIYSDEM
+293 EDYELIYSDKM
-304 HYGDTLDSLYEKFNI
+304 LYGDTLDSLYEKFNI

-332 SDIVVLNENGNVKA
+332 SDIVVLNENGKVKA

-360 LQLEPELNPEEVAYR
+360 LQLEPELNQEELAYR
-375 IGDQYFA
+375 IGDQYFV

-405 ILENP
+405 ILDNQ
-410 DISMRQA
+410 DISMREA
-417 IQDILEDEG
+417 VQDILEDEG
-426 LEQLERIPLDY
+426 LDQLERIPVDY

-449 EILQEVRN
+449 EILQEARS
-457 QRKRVPVISDYIKA
+457 QRKRVSVISEHTEA

-486 IWAIAQ
+486 VWAIAQ
-492 AEIIENDLDARIQ
+492 SEIIENDLDARIQ

-533 TVREDDLFSVLNE
+533 TVREDDLFSALNE
-546 AEYKVGNMRVD
+546 AGYMLGNMRVD

-572 LEKSERYLDEKT
+572 LERSERYLDEKT
-584 EQMKALGEYKPL
+584 EQMKARGEYKPL

-609 IDNVLNNMPPKK
+609 IDNVLNNMTPKK

-634 YHSLGKIYKS
+634 YHSLGNIYKS

-686 VSLVSRKSIRGDS
+686 VSLVNRKTIRGDS

-734 NVHYY
+734 DIHYY
-739 PEKMTAD
+739 PEKMNAD

-759 DPYDYHDNFSPEEDM
+759 DHYDYHDNFSPEEDM

-798 DEECEESPRAE
+798 DEECEESSRAE

-818 QPEIPETAVPVVR
+818 QPEIPETVVPVVR

-846 KLGNLDE
+846 KLGSLDE
-853 ITAKMDEEL
+853 ITAKMD
-862 TSQAD
+862 TD
-867 LKTGMP
+867 LASKVDPSTGMP

-888 DQMQELKGKINI
+888 DQMKELKGKINI

-939 MADLTDMQEHV
+939 IADITDMQEHV

-961 EKAPERVEGSIQ
+961 EKAPEKVEGAVQ

-985 AVSEKGS
+985 TVSDKGA
-992 LKQSSLIESKKTM
+992 LKQGSLIESKKTM

-1014 EQLKINKEVIAK
+1014 ERLKINKEIIAK
-1026 QLGKDNKEKGVE
+1026 QQGKDSKEKGVE
-1038 IAKE
+1038 LA

>member
-26 EQRENIVFTE
+26 EQRENILFTE
-36 KQKEQVLEYAAM
+36 EQKEQVLEYAAM
-48 TGDDYNI
+48 TGDDYDI
-55 SKMVRDLADAVRSS
+55 RKMVRDLATALRSS
-69 DEEKVDEI
+69 NEKKVDEI
-77 LGDAREEIDGFPDRS
+77 LWNAREEIDGFPDRS

-99 GYGYTTDDMFPLRQE
+99 GYGYTANDMFPIRQD
-114 MALELHRVGEKV
+114 MALELHRIGEKV
-126 YCLQSEGTHGDYA
+126 YCLQSDGTHGDYA

-150 YGIEKEAWQRMQEQ
+150 YGIEKDAWQRMQEQ

-178 PMIDLDRNEALRM
+178 PMTDIERDEALRM
-191 FDAGETVYL
+191 FDAGEAVFL
-200 ITTYPRPI
+200 VTTYPRPI
-208 AVRKRMEIE
+208 AVRERMEIE
-217 RGPERYQMEREDV
+217 RGPEYYQMEIEDV
-230 ERIRTLE
+230 ERIRSLE

-252 KLLLGTENRY
+252 NLLLGTENRY

-268 DGSPGRKYEF
+268 DGSPGREYEF

-293 EDYELIYSDEM
+293 EDYELIYSDKM
-304 HYGDTLDSLYEKFNI
+304 LYGDTLDSLYEKFNI

-332 SDIVVLNENGNVKA
+332 SDIVVLNENGNVKS

-360 LQLEPELNPEEVAYR
+360 LQLEPELNQEELAYR
-375 IGDQYFA
+375 IGDQFFA

-393 FYDKEYKLMDGG
+393 FYDKEYKLVDGG
-405 ILENP
+405 ILDNP
-410 DISMRQA
+410 DISMREA
-417 IQDILEDEG
+417 VQDILEDEG
-426 LEQLERIPLDY
+426 LDQLERIPVDY
-437 DELQEKAEEVEA
+437 DELHEKAKEVEA
-449 EILQEVRN
+449 EILQEARS
-457 QRKRVPVISDYIKA
+457 QRKRVPVISDHRDS

-486 IWAIAQ
+486 VWAIAQ
-492 AEIIENDLDARIQ
+492 AEIMENDLDARIQ

-518 YKEDSDVDVVIAYEG
+518 YNEESDVDVVIAYEG
-533 TVREDDLFSVLNE
+533 TAREDDLFSVLNE
-546 AEYKVGNMRVD
+546 AGYKVGNMRVD

-584 EQMKALGEYKPL
+584 EQIKALGEYKPL

-609 IDNVLNNMPPKK
+609 IDNILNNMPPKK

-644 TNLDEILAKYREI
+644 TNLDEILAKYRDI

-753 QLAEDF
+753 RLAEDF
-759 DPYDYHDNFSPEEDM
+759 DHYDYHDNFSPEEDM

-784 GHAHRYIPF
+784 GYAHKYIPF

-846 KLGNLDE
+846 KLGSLDE
-853 ITAKMDEEL
+853 ITAKMD
-862 TSQAD
+862 AD
-867 LKTGMP
+867 MASKVDPSTGMP
-873 EKTVQMYFTIYYPDR
+873 EKTVQMYFTIYYPDHN
-888 DQMQELKGKINI
+888 QMQELKGKINI

-905 GIVSQLKNQNEMK
+905 GIVSQLKSQNEMK
-918 LHDESWL
+918 LHDESWM
-925 NYQKGKGEESFQAY
+925 NYQKAKGEESFQAY

-961 EKAPERVEGSIQ
+961 ERAPERSVEPT
-973 LSVDG
+973 
-978 EKKLAER
+978 
-985 AVSEKGS
+985 AVSQSEMEAGKTITSLGNEKS
-992 LKQSSLIESKKTM
+992 KTVESAR
-1005 EKKEKKSIH
+1005 KSIH
-1014 EQLKINKEVIAK
+1014 ERLKINKEIIAK
-1026 QLGKDNKEKGVE
+1026 QQGKDSKEKGVE
-1038 IAKE
+1038 LA

>member
-26 EQRENIVFTE
+26 EQRENILFTE
-36 KQKEQVLEYAAM
+36 EQKEQVLEYAAM
-48 TGDDYNI
+48 TGDDYDI
-55 SKMVRDLADAVRSS
+55 RKMVRDLADAVRSS

-77 LGDAREEIDGFPDRS
+77 LRDAREEIDEFPDRS

-99 GYGYTTDDMFPLRQE
+99 GYGYTADDMFPLRQE

-126 YCLQSEGTHGDYA
+126 YCLQSDGSHGDYA
-139 SREMILEHEGL
+139 SREMIQEHEGL

-178 PMIDLDRNEALRM
+178 PMTDLDRDEALRM
-191 FDAGETVYL
+191 FDAGETVFL
-200 ITTYPRPI
+200 VTTYTRPI
-208 AVRKRMEIE
+208 AVRERMEIE
-217 RGPERYQMEREDV
+217 RGPEHYQMEREDV

-237 KRMQEYPQITSLKEA
+237 KRMREYPQIKSLKEA

-268 DGSPGRKYEF
+268 DGSPGREYEF
-278 MDLNFIERHGYQVKK
+278 MDMNFIERHGYQVKK

-304 HYGDTLDSLYEKFNI
+304 RYGDTLDSLYEKFNI

-332 SDIVVLNENGNVKA
+332 SDIVVFNENGKVKA

-360 LQLEPELNPEEVAYR
+360 LQLEPELNQEELAYR
-375 IGDQYFA
+375 IGDQFFA

-405 ILENP
+405 ILDNP
-410 DISMRQA
+410 DISMREA
-417 IQDILEDEG
+417 VQDILEDEG
-426 LEQLERIPLDY
+426 LDQLERIPVDY
-437 DELQEKAEEVEA
+437 DELQEKAEEVEE
-449 EILQEVRN
+449 EILLEARS
-457 QRKRVPVISDYIKA
+457 QRKRGPVISNHTEA

-486 IWAIAQ
+486 VWAIAQ

-518 YKEDSDVDVVIAYEG
+518 YKEDSDVDVVISYEG

-546 AEYKVGNMRVD
+546 AGYKFGNMRVD
-557 MNPIRPDKTGTLEDF
+557 MNPIRPDKTGALEDF

-584 EQMKALGEYKPL
+584 EQMKARGEYKPL

-686 VSLVSRKSIRGDS
+686 VSLISRKTIRGDN

-734 NVHYY
+734 DVHYY
-739 PEKMTAD
+739 PEKMNAD

-759 DPYDYHDNFSPEEDM
+759 DHYDYHDNFSPEEDM

-784 GHAHRYIPF
+784 GYAHRYIPF

-831 INFCEDKEMDISGYQ
+831 INFCEDKEIDISGYQ
-846 KLGNLDE
+846 KLGSLDE
-853 ITAKMDEEL
+853 ITAKMDSEL
-862 TSQAD
+862 ASQAD
-867 LKTGMP
+867 PKTGMP

-888 DQMQELKGKINI
+888 DQMQELNGKINI

-961 EKAPERVEGSIQ
+961 EKAPERVEGAVH

-978 EKKLAER
+978 EKKFAER
-985 AVSEKGS
+985 AVSDKGA
-992 LKQSSLIESKKTM
+992 LKQSSLIENKKTM

-1014 EQLKINKEVIAK
+1014 ERLKINKEIIAK
-1026 QLGKDNKEKGVE
+1026 KQGKDSKEKGVE
-1038 IAKE
+1038 LA

>member
-21 QMERA
+21 QMERV

-48 TGDDYNI
+48 TGDDYDI
-55 SKMVRDLADAVRSS
+55 RKMVRDLADAVRSS
-69 DEEKVDEI
+69 DEEKVDDI
-77 LGDAREEIDGFPDRS
+77 LWNAREEIDGFPDRS

-99 GYGYTTDDMFPLRQE
+99 GYGYTADDMFPLHQE

-126 YCLQSEGTHGDYA
+126 YCLQSDGSHGDYA

-164 EDEIDFEEAGLYQP
+164 EDEIDFEEAGLYQA
-178 PMIDLDRNEALRM
+178 PMTDLDRDEALKM
-191 FDAGETVYL
+191 FDAGETVFL
-200 ITTYPRPI
+200 VTTYQRPI
-208 AVRKRMEIE
+208 AVRERMEIE
-217 RGPERYQMEREDV
+217 RGPEHYQMEREDV

-237 KRMQEYPQITSLKEA
+237 KRMQEYPQIKSLKEA
-252 KLLLGTENRY
+252 NLLLGTENRY

-268 DGSPGRKYEF
+268 DGSPGREYEF
-278 MDLNFIERHGYQVKK
+278 MDLNFIERHGYHVKK

-304 HYGDTLDSLYEKFNI
+304 RYGDTLDSLYEKFNI
-319 AHPEDYTGHSLSV
+319 AHPADYTGHSLSV
-332 SDIVVLNENGNVKA
+332 SDIVVLNENGKVKA

-360 LQLEPELNPEEVAYR
+360 LQLEPELNLEELAYR
-375 IGDQYFA
+375 IEDQFFA

-405 ILENP
+405 ILDNP

-417 IQDILEDEG
+417 VQDILEDEG
-426 LEQLERIPLDY
+426 LDQLERIPVDY
-437 DELQEKAEEVEA
+437 DELLEIAEEVEA
-449 EILQEVRN
+449 EILQEARS
-457 QRKRVPVISDYIKA
+457 QRKRVPVISDHKEA

-486 IWAIAQ
+486 VWAIAQ
-492 AEIIENDLDARIQ
+492 SEIIENDMDARIQ

-518 YKEDSDVDVVIAYEG
+518 FKEDSDVDVVIAYEG

-546 AEYKVGNMRVD
+546 AGYKVGNMRVD

-584 EQMKALGEYKPL
+584 EQMKARGEYKPL

-609 IDNVLNNMPPKK
+609 IDNILNNMPPKK

-634 YHSLGKIYKS
+634 YHSLGNIYKS
-644 TNLDEILAKYREI
+644 TNLDEIIAKYREI
-657 IDDPTLSYYGNGMGI
+657 NDDPTLSYYGNGMGI

-686 VSLVSRKSIRGDS
+686 VSLVSRKSIRGDN
-699 LDDVAFLAALPM
+699 LDDVAFLAAIPM

-739 PEKMTAD
+739 PDKMTAD

-759 DPYDYHDNFSPEEDM
+759 DHYDYHDNFSPEEDM

-784 GHAHRYIPF
+784 GYAHRYIPF

-798 DEECEESPRAE
+798 DEECEESPRTE
-809 ELLEKLKAY
+809 ELLEKLKDY

-846 KLGNLDE
+846 KLGSLDE
-853 ITAKMDEEL
+853 TTAKMDTEL
-862 TSQAD
+862 ASKTD
-867 LKTGMP
+867 PKTGMP
-873 EKTVQMYFTIYYPDR
+873 EKTVQMYFTIYYPDH

-939 MADLTDMQEHV
+939 MAELTDMQEHV

-961 EKAPERVEGSIQ
+961 EKAPERSIEPTMMSKSEVKAGKIIASVGNEKSKTVET
-973 LSVDG
+973 V
-978 EKKLAER
+978 R
-985 AVSEKGS
+985 
-992 LKQSSLIESKKTM
+992 
-1005 EKKEKKSIH
+1005 KSIH
-1014 EQLKINKEVIAK
+1014 ERLKINKEIIAR
-1026 QLGKDNKEKGVE
+1026 QQGKDSKEKGVE
-1038 IAKE
+1038 LA

>member
-7 MTMAEKE
+7 VTMAEKE
-14 VRDYAQR
+14 VRDYAKR

-26 EQRENIVFTE
+26 EQRENILFTE
-36 KQKEQVLEYAAM
+36 EQKEQVLEYAAM
-48 TGDDYNI
+48 TGDDYDI
-55 SKMVRDLADAVRSS
+55 RKMIRDLADAVRSS

-77 LGDAREEIDGFPDRS
+77 LRDAREEIDEFPDRS

-99 GYGYTTDDMFPLRQE
+99 GYGYTADDMFPLRQE
-114 MALELHRVGEKV
+114 MALEFHRVGEKV

-150 YGIEKEAWQRMQEQ
+150 YGIEKDAWQRMQEQ

-178 PMIDLDRNEALRM
+178 PMTDLDRGEALRM

-208 AVRKRMEIE
+208 AVRERMEIE
-217 RGPERYQMEREDV
+217 RGAERYQMEREDV

-268 DGSPGRKYEF
+268 DGSPGREYEF

-304 HYGDTLDSLYEKFNI
+304 RYGDTLDSLYEKFNI

-360 LQLEPELNPEEVAYR
+360 LQLEPELNQEEVAYR
-375 IGDQYFA
+375 IGNQYFA

-410 DISMRQA
+410 DISMREA
-417 IQDILEDEG
+417 VQDILEEEG
-426 LEQLERIPLDY
+426 LEQLERIPVDY

-449 EILQEVRN
+449 EIFQEARSQRN
-457 QRKRVPVISDYIKA
+457 RVSVISDHTEA

-486 IWAIAQ
+486 VWAIAQ

-518 YKEDSDVDVVIAYEG
+518 YNEESDVDVVIAYEG
-533 TVREDDLFSVLNE
+533 TVREDDLFSALNE
-546 AEYKVGNMRVD
+546 AGYKVGNMRVD

-584 EQMKALGEYKPL
+584 EQMKISGEYKPL

-609 IDNVLNNMPPKK
+609 IDNILNNMPPKK

-686 VSLVSRKSIRGDS
+686 VSLVSRKSIWGDN

-711 VHEALEKIV
+711 VHEALEKIIG
-720 EAFPDFRYYPPKEL
+720 AFPDFRYYPPKEL
-734 NVHYY
+734 NDHYY
-739 PEKMTAD
+739 PEKMNAD

-759 DPYDYHDNFSPEEDM
+759 DHYDYHDNFSPEEDM

-784 GHAHRYIPF
+784 GYAHRYIPF

-846 KLGNLDE
+846 KLGSVDE
-853 ITAKMDEEL
+853 ITAKMDAEL
-862 TSQAD
+862 ASQAD
-867 LKTGMP
+867 PKTGMS

-925 NYQKGKGEESFQAY
+925 NYQRGKGEESFQAY

-961 EKAPERVEGSIQ
+961 EKTPERVEGAVQ

-985 AVSEKGS
+985 AVSDKGA
-992 LKQSSLIESKKTM
+992 LKQGSLIESKKTM

-1014 EQLKINKEVIAK
+1014 ERLKINKEIIAK
-1026 QLGKDNKEKGVE
+1026 QQGKDNKEKGVE
-1038 IAKE
+1038 LA

>member
-217 RGPERYQMEREDV
+217 RGPERYQMEKEDV

-426 LEQLERIPLDY
+426 LGQLERIPLDY

-634 YHSLGKIYKS
+634 YLSLGKIYKS

-686 VSLVSRKSIRGDS
+686 VSLVSRKTIRGDN
-699 LDDVAFLAALPM
+699 LDDVAFLSALPM

-734 NVHYY
+734 DIHYY
-739 PEKMTAD
+739 PEKMNAD

-759 DPYDYHDNFSPEEDM
+759 DHYAYHDNFSPEEDM

-784 GHAHRYIPF
+784 GYAHRYIPF
-793 LKDII
+793 LKDIV

-818 QPEIPETAVPVVR
+818 QPEIPKTAVPVVR

-846 KLGNLDE
+846 KLGTLDE
-853 ITAKMDEEL
+853 TTAKMDAEL
-862 TSQAD
+862 ASEAD
-867 LKTGMP
+867 SKTGIP
-873 EKTVQMYFTIYYPDR
+873 EKTVQMYFTIYYPDHN
-888 DQMQELKGKINI
+888 QMQELKGKINI

-925 NYQKGKGEESFQAY
+925 NYQKAKGEESFQAY

-961 EKAPERVEGSIQ
+961 EKAPEKSVEQTTVSKSEMEAGKIIT
-973 LSVDG
+973 SVKN
-978 EKKLAER
+978 EK
-985 AVSEKGS
+985 
-992 LKQSSLIESKKTM
+992 SKTV
-1005 EKKEKKSIH
+1005 ETAKKSIH
-1014 EQLKINKEVIAK
+1014 ERLKINKEIIAK
-1026 QLGKDNKEKGVE
+1026 QQGKDSNEKGVE
-1038 IAKE
+1038 LV

>member
-14 VRDYAQR
+14 VRDYAKR

-26 EQRENIVFTE
+26 EQRESILFTE
-36 KQKEQVLEYAAM
+36 EQKEQVLEYAAM
-48 TGDDYNI
+48 TGDDYDI
-55 SKMVRDLADAVRSS
+55 RKMVRDLATALRFS

-77 LGDAREEIDGFPDRS
+77 LRDAREEIDGFPDRS
-92 VGMAELK
+92 VGIAELK
-99 GYGYTTDDMFPLRQE
+99 GYGYTADDMFPLRQE

-126 YCLQSEGTHGDYA
+126 YCLQSDGSHGDYA

-178 PMIDLDRNEALRM
+178 PMTDLDRDEALGM
-191 FDAGETVYL
+191 FDAGETVFL
-200 ITTYPRPI
+200 VTTYQRPI
-208 AVRKRMEIE
+208 AVRERMEIE
-217 RGPERYQMEREDV
+217 RGPEHYQMEREDV

-237 KRMQEYPQITSLKEA
+237 KRMQDYPQIKSLKEA

-268 DGSPGRKYEF
+268 DDSPGREYEF

-304 HYGDTLDSLYEKFNI
+304 RYGDTLDSLYEKFNI

-332 SDIVVLNENGNVKA
+332 SDIVVLNENGKVKA

-360 LQLEPELNPEEVAYR
+360 LQLEPELNQEELAYR

-382 IQVATEGYDYS
+382 IQIVTEGYDYS

-405 ILENP
+405 ILEDP

-417 IQDILEDEG
+417 IQNILEDEG
-426 LEQLERIPLDY
+426 LEQLERIPVDY

-449 EILQEVRN
+449 EILQEARS
-457 QRKRVPVISDYIKA
+457 QGKRVPAISDHTEA

-486 IWAIAQ
+486 VWAIAQ

-546 AEYKVGNMRVD
+546 AGYKTGNMKVD

-584 EQMKALGEYKPL
+584 EQMKARGEYKPL

-686 VSLVSRKSIRGDS
+686 VSLVNRKTIRGDS

-711 VHEALEKIV
+711 VHEALEKII

-734 NVHYY
+734 DVHYY
-739 PEKMTAD
+739 PEKMNAD

-759 DPYDYHDNFSPEEDM
+759 DHYDYHDNFSPEEDM

-784 GHAHRYIPF
+784 GYAHRYIPF

-846 KLGNLDE
+846 KLGSLDE
-853 ITAKMDEEL
+853 ITAKMDSEL
-862 TSQAD
+862 ASQAD
-867 LKTGMP
+867 PKTGMP
-873 EKTVQMYFTIYYPDR
+873 EKTVQMYFTIYYPDH

-961 EKAPERVEGSIQ
+961 EKAPERVEGAVQ

-978 EKKLAER
+978 EKKFAER
-985 AVSEKGS
+985 AVSDKGALKQGS
-992 LKQSSLIESKKTM
+992 LVEGKKTM

-1014 EQLKINKEVIAK
+1014 ERLKINKEIIAK
-1026 QLGKDNKEKGVE
+1026 QQGKDSKEKGVE
-1038 IAKE
+1038 LG

>member
-1 MAMNRN
+1 MAMNRI

-14 VRDYAQR
+14 IRDYAQR

-26 EQRENIVFTE
+26 EQRGNIVFTE
-36 KQKEQVLEYAAM
+36 EQKEQILEYAAM
-48 TGDDYNI
+48 TGDDYHI
-55 SKMVRDLADAVRSS
+55 RKIVRDLADAVRSS

-99 GYGYTTDDMFPLRQE
+99 GYGYTADDMLPLRQE

-126 YCLQSEGTHGDYA
+126 FCLQSDGFHGDYA

-178 PMIDLDRNEALRM
+178 LMTDLDRDEALRM
-191 FDAGETVYL
+191 FDAGETVFL
-200 ITTYPRPI
+200 VTTYQRPI
-208 AVRKRMEIE
+208 AVRERMEIE
-217 RGPERYQMEREDV
+217 RGPEHYQMEREDV

-237 KRMQEYPQITSLKEA
+237 KRMQEYPQIKSLKEA

-268 DGSPGRKYEF
+268 DSSPGREYEF
-278 MDLNFIERHGYQVKK
+278 MDLNFIERHGYQVRK

-319 AHPEDYTGHSLSV
+319 AHPADYTGHSLSV
-332 SDIVVLNENGNVKA
+332 SDIVVLNENGKVKA

-360 LQLEPELNPEEVAYR
+360 LQLEPELNQEEVAYR
-375 IGDQYFA
+375 IGDQYFS

-393 FYDKEYKLMDGG
+393 IYDKEYKLMDGG
-405 ILENP
+405 ILDDL

-417 IQDILEDEG
+417 IQNILEDEG
-426 LEQLERIPLDY
+426 LEQLERIPVDY

-449 EILQEVRN
+449 EILQEARS
-457 QRKRVPVISDYIKA
+457 QGKRVPVISDHTEA
-471 EAGLNGMSRSEIEET
+471 EAGLNGMSRSEIKET
-486 IWAIAQ
+486 VWAIAQ
-492 AEIIENDLDARIQ
+492 AEIIETDLDARIQ

-512 RTRDGL
+512 RTKDGL

-546 AEYKVGNMRVD
+546 AGYKVGNMRVD

-584 EQMKALGEYKPL
+584 EQMKARGEYKPL

-644 TNLDEILAKYREI
+644 TNLDEIVAKYREI

-672 IYRDPNDT
+672 IYRDPDDT

-686 VSLVSRKSIRGDS
+686 VSLVSRKSIRGDN
-699 LDDVAFLAALPM
+699 LDDVAFLATLPM
-711 VHEALEKIV
+711 VHEALEKMV

-759 DPYDYHDNFSPEEDM
+759 DHYDYHDNFSPEEDM
-774 VETVALELRC
+774 AETVALELRC
-784 GHAHRYIPF
+784 GYAHRYIPF

-818 QPEIPETAVPVVR
+818 QTEIPETAVPVVR
-831 INFCEDKEMDISGYQ
+831 INFCEDKEINISGYQ
-846 KLGNLDE
+846 KLGTLDE
-853 ITAKMDEEL
+853 TTAKMDAEL
-862 TSQAD
+862 ASKAD
-867 LKTGMP
+867 PKTGMP

-925 NYQKGKGEESFQAY
+925 NYQRGKGEESFQAY

-961 EKAPERVEGSIQ
+961 EKAPERSVEPTTVSKSEMETGKTIA
-973 LSVDG
+973 SVG
-978 EKKLAER
+978 NEKSKTVQTER
-985 AVSEKGS
+985 
-992 LKQSSLIESKKTM
+992 
-1005 EKKEKKSIH
+1005 KSIH
-1014 EQLKINKEVIAK
+1014 DRLKINKEIIAK
-1026 QLGKDNKEKGVE
+1026 QQGKDSKEKGVE
-1038 IAKE
+1038 LA

>member
-14 VRDYAQR
+14 VRDYAKR

-26 EQRENIVFTE
+26 EQRENILFTE
-36 KQKEQVLEYAAM
+36 EQKEQVLEYAAM
-48 TGDDYNI
+48 SGDDYNI
-55 SKMVRDLADAVRSS
+55 RKMVRDLVTALRST
-69 DEEKVDEI
+69 DEEKVNEI
-77 LGDAREEIDGFPDRS
+77 LRDAREEIDSFPDRS

-99 GYGYTTDDMFPLRQE
+99 GYGYTADDMFPLRQE

-126 YCLQSEGTHGDYA
+126 YCLQSDGSHGDYA
-139 SREMILEHEGL
+139 SREMIQEHEGL
-150 YGIEKEAWQRMQEQ
+150 YGIEKEAWQRMQKQ

-178 PMIDLDRNEALRM
+178 PMIDLDRDEALRM
-191 FDAGETVYL
+191 FDAGETVFL
-200 ITTYPRPI
+200 VTTYPRPI
-208 AVRKRMEIE
+208 AVRERMEIE
-217 RGPERYQMEREDV
+217 RGPEHYQMEREDV

-237 KRMQEYPQITSLKEA
+237 KRMQEYTQIKSLKEA

-268 DGSPGRKYEF
+268 DGSHGREYEF
-278 MDLNFIERHGYQVKK
+278 MDLNFIERHGYQLRK
-293 EDYELIYSDEM
+293 EDYELIYSDKM
-304 HYGDTLDSLYEKFNI
+304 LYGDTLDSLYEKFNI

-360 LQLEPELNPEEVAYR
+360 LQLEPELNQEELAYR
-375 IGDQYFA
+375 IGDQFFA
-382 IQVATEGYDYS
+382 IQIATEGYDYS

-405 ILENP
+405 ILDDPN
-410 DISMRQA
+410 ISMRQA
-417 IQDILEDEG
+417 VQDILVDEG
-426 LEQLERIPLDY
+426 LNQLERIPVDY
-437 DELQEKAEEVEA
+437 DELQEKVEEVEA
-449 EILQEVRN
+449 EILEAVRS
-457 QRKRVPVISDYIKA
+457 QTKRVPVISDHRDS

-486 IWAIAQ
+486 VWAIAQ
-492 AEIIENDLDARIQ
+492 AEIMENDLDARIQ

-518 YKEDSDVDVVIAYEG
+518 YNEESDVDVVIAFEG
-533 TVREDDLFSVLNE
+533 TAREADLFSVLNE
-546 AEYKVGNMRVD
+546 AGYKVGNMKVD

-572 LEKSERYLDEKT
+572 LERSERYLDEKT
-584 EQMKALGEYKPL
+584 EQMKARGEYKPL

-634 YHSLGKIYKS
+634 YHSLGNIYKS

-686 VSLVSRKSIRGDS
+686 VSLVSWKSIRGDS

-720 EAFPDFRYYPPKEL
+720 EAFPDFRYYPPREL
-734 NVHYY
+734 NVRYY

-759 DPYDYHDNFSPEEDM
+759 DHYDYHDNFSPEEDM

-784 GHAHRYIPF
+784 GYAHRYIPF

-846 KLGNLDE
+846 KLGILDE
-853 ITAKMDEEL
+853 ITAKMDAEL
-862 TSQAD
+862 ASQAD
-867 LKTGMP
+867 PKTGMS

-961 EKAPERVEGSIQ
+961 EKAPERVEGAVQS
-973 LSVDG
+973 SVDG

-985 AVSEKGS
+985 AVSDKGA
-992 LKQSSLIESKKTM
+992 LKQGSLIESKKTM

-1014 EQLKINKEVIAK
+1014 ERLKINKEIIAK
-1026 QLGKDNKEKGVE
+1026 KQGKDSKEKGVE
-1038 IAKE
+1038 LA

>member
-14 VRDYAQR
+14 VRDYAKR

-26 EQRENIVFTE
+26 EQRESILFTE
-36 KQKEQVLEYAAM
+36 EQKEQVLEYAAM
-48 TGDDYNI
+48 TGDDYDI
-55 SKMVRDLADAVRSS
+55 RKMVRDLATALRFS

-77 LGDAREEIDGFPDRS
+77 LRDAREEIDGFPDRS
-92 VGMAELK
+92 VGIAELK
-99 GYGYTTDDMFPLRQE
+99 GYGYTADDMFPLRQE

-126 YCLQSEGTHGDYA
+126 YCLQSDGSHGDYA

-178 PMIDLDRNEALRM
+178 PMTDLDRDEALRM
-191 FDAGETVYL
+191 FDAGETVFL
-200 ITTYPRPI
+200 VTTYQRPI
-208 AVRKRMEIE
+208 AVRERMEIE
-217 RGPERYQMEREDV
+217 RGPEHYQMEREDV

-237 KRMQEYPQITSLKEA
+237 KRMQDYPQIKSLKEA

-268 DGSPGRKYEF
+268 DDSPGREYEF

-304 HYGDTLDSLYEKFNI
+304 RYGDTLDSLYEKFNI

-332 SDIVVLNENGNVKA
+332 SDIVVLNENGKVKA

-360 LQLEPELNPEEVAYR
+360 LQLEPELNQEELAYR

-382 IQVATEGYDYS
+382 IQIVTEGYDYS

-405 ILENP
+405 ILDDPN
-410 DISMRQA
+410 ISMGQA
-417 IQDILEDEG
+417 VQDILVDEG
-426 LEQLERIPLDY
+426 LDQLERIPVDY
-437 DELQEKAEEVEA
+437 DELQEKVEEVEA
-449 EILQEVRN
+449 EILQEARS
-457 QRKRVPVISDYIKA
+457 QGKRVPVISDHTEA

-486 IWAIAQ
+486 VWAIAQ
-492 AEIIENDLDARIQ
+492 AEIIENNLDARIQ

-512 RTRDGL
+512 RIRDGL

-533 TVREDDLFSVLNE
+533 TVREDDLCSALNE
-546 AEYKVGNMRVD
+546 AGYKVGNMRVD
-557 MNPIRPDKTGTLEDF
+557 MNPIRPDKTGSLEDF

-584 EQMKALGEYKPL
+584 EQMKARGEYKPL

-686 VSLVSRKSIRGDS
+686 VSLVNRKTIRGDS

-711 VHEALEKIV
+711 VHEALEKII

-734 NVHYY
+734 DVHYY
-739 PEKMTAD
+739 PEKMNAD

-759 DPYDYHDNFSPEEDM
+759 DHYDYHDNFSPEEDM

-784 GHAHRYIPF
+784 GYAHRYIPF

-846 KLGNLDE
+846 KLGSLDE
-853 ITAKMDEEL
+853 ITAKMDSEL
-862 TSQAD
+862 ASQAD
-867 LKTGMP
+867 PKTGMP
-873 EKTVQMYFTIYYPDR
+873 EKTVQMYFTIYYPDH

-939 MADLTDMQEHV
+939 MADLTNMQEHV

-961 EKAPERVEGSIQ
+961 EKAPERVEGAVQ

-985 AVSEKGS
+985 AVSDKGA
-992 LKQSSLIESKKTM
+992 LKQVMSLT
-1005 EKKEKKSIH
+1005 
-1014 EQLKINKEVIAK
+1014 
-1026 QLGKDNKEKGVE
+1026 
-1038 IAKE
+1038 

>member
-26 EQRENIVFTE
+26 EQRENILFTE
-36 KQKEQVLEYAAM
+36 EQKEQVLEYAAM
-48 TGDDYNI
+48 TGDDYDI
-55 SKMVRDLADAVRSS
+55 RKMVRDLATALRSS
-69 DEEKVDEI
+69 NEKKVDEI
-77 LGDAREEIDGFPDRS
+77 LWNAREEIDGFPDRS

-99 GYGYTTDDMFPLRQE
+99 GYGYTANDMFPIRQD
-114 MALELHRVGEKV
+114 MALELHRIGEKV
-126 YCLQSEGTHGDYA
+126 YCLQSDGTHGDYA

-150 YGIEKEAWQRMQEQ
+150 YGIEKDAWQRMQEQ

-178 PMIDLDRNEALRM
+178 PMTDIERDEALRM
-191 FDAGETVYL
+191 FDAGEAVFL
-200 ITTYPRPI
+200 VTTYPRPI
-208 AVRKRMEIE
+208 AVRERMEIE
-217 RGPERYQMEREDV
+217 RGPEYYQMEIEDV
-230 ERIRTLE
+230 ERIRSLE

-252 KLLLGTENRY
+252 NLLLGTENRY

-268 DGSPGRKYEF
+268 DGSPGREYEF

-293 EDYELIYSDEM
+293 EDYELIYSDKM
-304 HYGDTLDSLYEKFNI
+304 LYGDTLDSLYEKFNI

-332 SDIVVLNENGNVKA
+332 SDIVVLNENGNVKS

-360 LQLEPELNPEEVAYR
+360 LQLEPELNQEELAYR
-375 IGDQYFA
+375 IGDQFFA

-393 FYDKEYKLMDGG
+393 FYDKEYKLVDGG
-405 ILENP
+405 ILDNP
-410 DISMRQA
+410 DISMREA
-417 IQDILEDEG
+417 VQDILEDEG
-426 LEQLERIPLDY
+426 LDQLERIPVDY
-437 DELQEKAEEVEA
+437 DELQEKAKEVEA
-449 EILQEVRN
+449 EILQEARS
-457 QRKRVPVISDYIKA
+457 QRKRVPVISDHRDS

-486 IWAIAQ
+486 VWAIAQ
-492 AEIIENDLDARIQ
+492 AEIMENDLDARIQ

-518 YKEDSDVDVVIAYEG
+518 YNEESDVDVVIAYDG

-546 AEYKVGNMRVD
+546 AGYKVGKMRVD
-557 MNPIRPDKTGTLEDF
+557 MNPIRPDQTGTLEEF
-572 LEKSERYLDEKT
+572 LEKSDRYLDEKT
-584 EQMKALGEYKPL
+584 EQMKARGEYKPL
-596 AKVEELEEANYNM
+596 AKVEELEKANYNM

-634 YHSLGKIYKS
+634 YHSLGKLYKS

-686 VSLVSRKSIRGDS
+686 VSLVSRKTIRGDN

-734 NVHYY
+734 DIHYY
-739 PEKMTAD
+739 PEKMNAD

-759 DPYDYHDNFSPEEDM
+759 DHYAYHDNFSPEEDM

-784 GHAHRYIPF
+784 GYAHRYIPF

-818 QPEIPETAVPVVR
+818 QPEISETAVPVVC

-846 KLGNLDE
+846 KLESLNE
-853 ITAKMDEEL
+853 ITAKMDAEL
-862 TSQAD
+862 ASQAD
-867 LKTGMP
+867 PKTGMAD
-873 EKTVQMYFTIYYPDR
+873 KTVQMYFTIYYPDR
-888 DQMQELKGKINI
+888 DQMQELKEKINI

-905 GIVSQLKNQNEMK
+905 GIVSQLKSQNEMK
-918 LHDESWL
+918 LHDESWM
-925 NYQKGKGEESFQAY
+925 NYQKAKGEESFQAY

-961 EKAPERVEGSIQ
+961 ERAPERSVEPTTVSKSEMETGKTIA
-973 LSVDG
+973 SVG
-978 EKKLAER
+978 NEK
-985 AVSEKGS
+985 
-992 LKQSSLIESKKTM
+992 SKTVQTVR
-1005 EKKEKKSIH
+1005 KSIH
-1014 EQLKINKEVIAK
+1014 ERLKINKEIIAK
-1026 QLGKDNKEKGVE
+1026 QQGKDSKEKGVE
-1038 IAKE
+1038 LA

>member
-14 VRDYAQR
+14 IRDYAQR

-36 KQKEQVLEYAAM
+36 KLKEQVLEYAAM
-48 TGDDYNI
+48 TGDDYDI
-55 SKMVRDLADAVRSS
+55 RKMVRDLADAVRSS

-77 LGDAREEIDGFPDRS
+77 LWDAREKIDGFPDRS

-99 GYGYTTDDMFPLRQE
+99 GYGYTADDMFPLRQE

-126 YCLQSEGTHGDYA
+126 YCLQSDGSHRDYA

-178 PMIDLDRNEALRM
+178 LMTDLERDEALRM
-191 FDAGETVYL
+191 FDAGEAVFL
-200 ITTYPRPI
+200 VTTYPRPI
-208 AVRKRMEIE
+208 AVRERMEIE
-217 RGPERYQMEREDV
+217 RGPEYYQMEKEDV
-230 ERIRTLE
+230 ERIRSLE

-252 KLLLGTENRY
+252 NLLLGTENRY

-268 DGSPGRKYEF
+268 DGSPGREYEF

-293 EDYELIYSDEM
+293 EDYELIYSDKM
-304 HYGDTLDSLYEKFNI
+304 LYGDTLDSLYEKFNI

-332 SDIVVLNENGNVKA
+332 SDIVVLNENGNVKS

-360 LQLEPELNPEEVAYR
+360 LQLEPELNQEELAYR
-375 IGDQYFA
+375 IGDQFFA

-393 FYDKEYKLMDGG
+393 FYDKEYKLVDGG
-405 ILENP
+405 ILDNP
-410 DISMRQA
+410 DISMREA
-417 IQDILEDEG
+417 VQDILEDEG
-426 LEQLERIPLDY
+426 LDQLERIPVDY
-437 DELQEKAEEVEA
+437 DELHEKAKEVEA
-449 EILQEVRN
+449 EILQEARS
-457 QRKRVPVISDYIKA
+457 QRKRVPVISDHRDS

-486 IWAIAQ
+486 VWAIAQ
-492 AEIIENDLDARIQ
+492 AEIMENDLDARIQ

-518 YKEDSDVDVVIAYEG
+518 YNEESDVDVVIAYEG
-533 TVREDDLFSVLNE
+533 TAREDDLFSVLNE
-546 AEYKVGNMRVD
+546 AGYKVGNMRVD

-609 IDNVLNNMPPKK
+609 IDNILNNMPPKK

-644 TNLDEILAKYREI
+644 TNLDEILAKYRDI

-686 VSLVSRKSIRGDS
+686 VSLVSRKSIRGDN

-734 NVHYY
+734 DVHYY
-739 PEKMTAD
+739 PEKMNAD

-759 DPYDYHDNFSPEEDM
+759 DHYDYHDNFSPEEDM

-784 GHAHRYIPF
+784 GYAHRYIPF

-846 KLGNLDE
+846 KLGSLDE
-853 ITAKMDEEL
+853 ITAKMDAEL
-862 TSQAD
+862 ASQAD
-867 LKTGMP
+867 PKNGMS

-905 GIVSQLKNQNEMK
+905 GIVNQLKNQNEMK

-925 NYQKGKGEESFQAY
+925 NYQKGKGEEAFQAY

-961 EKAPERVEGSIQ
+961 ERAPERTVEPT
-973 LSVDG
+973 
-978 EKKLAER
+978 
-985 AVSEKGS
+985 AVSKYEMEAGKTIASVGNEK
-992 LKQSSLIESKKTM
+992 SKTVQT
-1005 EKKEKKSIH
+1005 ERKSIH
-1014 EQLKINKEVIAK
+1014 ERLKINKEIIAK
-1026 QLGKDNKEKGVE
+1026 QQGKDSKEKGVE
-1038 IAKE
+1038 LA

>member
-7 MTMAEKE
+7 VTMAEKE
-14 VRDYAQR
+14 VRDYAKR

-26 EQRENIVFTE
+26 EQRENILFTE
-36 KQKEQVLEYAAM
+36 EQKEQVLEYAAM
-48 TGDDYNI
+48 TGDDYDI
-55 SKMVRDLADAVRSS
+55 RKMIRDLADAVRSS

-77 LGDAREEIDGFPDRS
+77 LRDAREEIDEFPDRS

-99 GYGYTTDDMFPLRQE
+99 GYGYTADDMFPLRQE

-150 YGIEKEAWQRMQEQ
+150 YGIEKDAWQRMQEQ

-178 PMIDLDRNEALRM
+178 SMTGLDRDEALRM
-191 FDAGETVYL
+191 FDAGETVFL
-200 ITTYPRPI
+200 VTTYPRPI
-208 AVRKRMEIE
+208 AVRERMEIE
-217 RGPERYQMEREDV
+217 RGPEHYQMEREDV
-230 ERIRTLE
+230 EQIRTLE
-237 KRMQEYPQITSLKEA
+237 KRMQEYPQIKSLKEA

-268 DGSPGRKYEF
+268 DGSPGREYEF
-278 MDLNFIERHGYQVKK
+278 MDINFIERHGYQVKK

-304 HYGDTLDSLYEKFNI
+304 RYGDTLDSLYEKFNI
-319 AHPEDYTGHSLSV
+319 AHPADYTGHSLSV

-360 LQLEPELNPEEVAYR
+360 LQLEPELNQEEVAYR

-405 ILENP
+405 ILDNP
-410 DISMRQA
+410 DISMREA
-417 IQDILEDEG
+417 VQDILEDEG
-426 LEQLERIPLDY
+426 LDQLERIPVDY
-437 DELQEKAEEVEA
+437 DELLEKAEEVEA
-449 EILQEVRN
+449 EILLEARSQRN
-457 QRKRVPVISDYIKA
+457 RVPVISDHTEA

-486 IWAIAQ
+486 VWAIAQ

-518 YKEDSDVDVVIAYEG
+518 YNEDSDVDVVIAYEG

-546 AEYKVGNMRVD
+546 AGYKVGNMKVD
-557 MNPIRPDKTGTLEDF
+557 MNPIRPDKTGALEEF
-572 LEKSERYLDEKT
+572 LEKSDQYLDEKM
-584 EQMKALGEYKPL
+584 EQMKARGEYKPL

-634 YHSLGKIYKS
+634 YHSLGNIYKS

-657 IDDPTLSYYGNGMGI
+657 IDDPSLSYYGNGMGI

-686 VSLVSRKSIRGDS
+686 VSLVSRKTIRGDS
-699 LDDVAFLAALPM
+699 LDDVAFLASLPM

-734 NVHYY
+734 DVHYY
-739 PEKMTAD
+739 PEKMNAD

-759 DPYDYHDNFSPEEDM
+759 DHYDYHDNFSPEEDM

-784 GHAHRYIPF
+784 GYAHRYIPF

-831 INFCEDKEMDISGYQ
+831 IDFCEDKEMDISGYQ
-846 KLGNLDE
+846 KLGSVDE
-853 ITAKMDEEL
+853 ITAKMDAEL
-862 TSQAD
+862 ASQAD
-867 LKTGMP
+867 PKTGMS

-939 MADLTDMQEHV
+939 MADLTDMQEHI

-961 EKAPERVEGSIQ
+961 EKAPERVEGAVQ
-973 LSVDG
+973 LSADG
-978 EKKLAER
+978 EKKLPER
-985 AVSEKGS
+985 AVSDKGALKQGS
-992 LKQSSLIESKKTM
+992 LLENEKTM
-1005 EKKEKKSIH
+1005 GKKERKSIH
-1014 EQLKINKEVIAK
+1014 ERLKMNKEIIAK
-1026 QLGKDNKEKGVE
+1026 QQGKDSKAKGVE
-1038 IAKE
+1038 LA

>member
-1 MAMNRN
+1 MAMNRK

-14 VRDYAQR
+14 IRDYAQR

-36 KQKEQVLEYAAM
+36 KLKEQVLEYATM
-48 TGDDYNI
+48 TGDDYDI
-55 SKMVRDLADAVRSS
+55 RKMVRDLADAVRSS

-77 LGDAREEIDGFPDRS
+77 LWDAREEIDGFPDRS

-99 GYGYTTDDMFPLRQE
+99 GYGYTADDMFPLRQE

-126 YCLQSEGTHGDYA
+126 YCLQSDGSHGDYA

-178 PMIDLDRNEALRM
+178 PMTDLDRNEALRM

-208 AVRKRMEIE
+208 AVRERMEIE
-217 RGPERYQMEREDV
+217 RGPEHYQMEREDV

-237 KRMQEYPQITSLKEA
+237 KRMQEYPQIKSLKEA

-262 GIYQII
+262 AIYQIVE
-268 DGSPGRKYEF
+268 GSPGREYEF

-293 EDYELIYSDEM
+293 EDYELIYSDKM
-304 HYGDTLDSLYEKFNI
+304 LYGDTLDSLYEKFNI
-319 AHPEDYTGHSLSV
+319 AHPADYTGHSLSV

-360 LQLEPELNPEEVAYR
+360 LQLEPELNQEEVAYR

-405 ILENP
+405 ILDDL

-417 IQDILEDEG
+417 IQNILEDEG
-426 LEQLERIPLDY
+426 LEQLERIPVDY
-437 DELQEKAEEVEA
+437 DELQEKAEEVET
-449 EILQEVRN
+449 EILQEARS
-457 QRKRVPVISDYIKA
+457 QRKRVQVISDHTEA

-486 IWAIAQ
+486 VWAIAQ

-518 YKEDSDVDVVIAYEG
+518 YKGNSDVDVVIAYEG
-533 TVREDDLFSVLNE
+533 TAREDDLFSVLNE
-546 AEYKVGNMRVD
+546 AGYKVGNMKVD

-584 EQMKALGEYKPL
+584 EQMKARGEYKPL

-634 YHSLGKIYKS
+634 YPSLGNIYKS

-686 VSLVSRKSIRGDS
+686 VSLVSRKTIRGDN

-720 EAFPDFRYYPPKEL
+720 EAFPNFRYYPPKEL

-746 ELAAALD
+746 ELASALD

-784 GHAHRYIPF
+784 GYAHRYIPF

-846 KLGNLDE
+846 KLGSLDE
-853 ITAKMDEEL
+853 ITAKMDAEL
-862 TSQAD
+862 ASQAD
-867 LKTGMP
+867 PKTEMP
-873 EKTVQMYFTIYYPDR
+873 EKTVQMYFTIYYPDNN
-888 DQMQELKGKINI
+888 QMQELKGKINI

-905 GIVSQLKNQNEMK
+905 GIVSQLNNQNEMK

-925 NYQKGKGEESFQAY
+925 NYQKAKGEESFQEY

-961 EKAPERVEGSIQ
+961 ERAPERSVEPTTVSKSGMEAGKTVA
-973 LSVDG
+973 SVG
-978 EKKLAER
+978 NEKSKTVQTER
-985 AVSEKGS
+985 
-992 LKQSSLIESKKTM
+992 
-1005 EKKEKKSIH
+1005 KSIH
-1014 EQLKINKEVIAK
+1014 ERLKINKEIIAK
-1026 QLGKDNKEKGVE
+1026 QQGKDSKEKGVE
-1038 IAKE
+1038 LA